1 MRIIFFINILL
12 YKQKTISNRMKKF
25 TSLILMLML
34 VFSGSI
40 SAQTFITSLD
50 QLNSNHAYYLKCAR
64 GYAYSAANHGQLVA
78 SAKDATPNG
87 DDYKF
92 VIYKDADNYY
102 LYNLGAGFFC
112 KKNGDNV
119 GFSVN
124 KLENV
129 TFEKGADATY
139 PWTIFINSEGNKK
152 RFNNNGKN
160 DLLVNYDK
168 EADAGNQWQIID
180 AGETEIT
187 ELPKIV
193 TDIATLSS
201 SKKYVLTTIRGAL
214 YGNGNGKEMS
224 VSGTNPFV
232 NDNYCFT
239 PCKDNDG
246 KYYLYNVG
254 GNSFVRKSDNT
265 AKLELGLEQAE
276 ITFGVATGNA
286 SYPHTISVDGKFI
299 NHSQTWVCTD
309 YQTQDN
315 GNCWMIIEVGTAD
328 ETAVG
333 NRFVE
338 AKTALLNHVKS
349 IANTC
354 LQSNADYTGNDA
366 LQSAINSNVYESTDS
381 YAQVLVKKDALKNAI
396 IAYNVDAPAKTL
408 SDLDGLPGTDY
419 NDKTDNNAYRY
430 KWNSETLSFP
440 TPVKKLR
447 FKVLETNKKGA
458 RNGHQ
463 FFSIGEFRV
472 LDASGKE
479 VSLSA
484 ENFVTNAQESTEGL
498 LKNICDKKTSTFFH
512 STWSADTYEDHFI
525 QIELPEE
532 MFQLKLSFDSRNGN
546 NVPTL
551 VVLSGV
557 TTANEQAELKAQI
570 DAAAETQ
577 KLYET
582 YKNGNLIGNG
592 LNQTTSFTTFA
603 PVYAK
608 ANEINTK
615 GETATSAEITSARL
629 ALLNA
634 CSTFAFSLN
643 KPANGTFI
651 RIHSSAASQAAM
663 PYLSSETSTANANR
677 AAYLVGKE
685 GENEAKTIF
694 FYNGN
699 KLLAYETG
707 YYLENISNF
716 AGYKGITN
724 GTSIQFS
731 EAENRAAGC
740 YNVKFNGNRFLYTK
754 VSDSNYF
761 TDAGGSAPNDGYNFQ
776 MEYVESLP
784 LSVGAAGYATLIA
797 PVALEIPTG
806 VEVYTAAFEDG
817 KAKLTS
823 ISDVIPANVGVVV
836 KAAQGTYNFK
846 ITTTENVAP
855 SALNGVPNTANV
867 ASESAAF
874 ILANGKHGVGFYKLS
889 SANRTIHGFRAF
901 YTAPAEAQAVSAF
914 LLEDNVTGIEE
925 IETSADKTPIY
936 DLSGRRVAK
945 AEKGVYIQNGRKIFV
960 K

>member
-1 MRIIFFINILL
+1 
-12 YKQKTISNRMKKF
+12 MKKF

-40 SAQTFITSLD
+40 SAQTLITSLD
-50 QLNSNHAYYLKCAR
+50 QLRNNHAYYLKCAR

-112 KKNGDNV
+112 KKNGNNV
-119 GFSVN
+119 GFSVD

-129 TFEKGADATY
+129 TFEKGANATY
-139 PWTIFINSEGNKK
+139 PWTIFINSGGNKK
-152 RFNNNGKN
+152 RFNHNNQGG
-160 DLLVNYDK
+160 LAVNY
-168 EADAGNQWQIID
+168 ETVDAGNQWQIID
-180 AGETEIT
+180 AGETNYEFRKT
-187 ELPKIV
+187 QIV
-193 TDIATLSS
+193 EDIATLSS
-201 SKKYVLTTIRGAL
+201 SKKYILTTIRGAL
-214 YGNGNGKEMS
+214 YGNENGMGV
-224 VSGTNPFV
+224 VSGDFV
-232 NDNYCFT
+232 SDDCFFT
-239 PCKDNDG
+239 PYWDFDG
-246 KYYLYNVG
+246 KCYLYNAS

-286 SYPHTISVDGKFI
+286 SYPHTISIDGKFI
-299 NHSQTWVCTD
+299 NHSQTWVCTN

-315 GNCWMIIEVGTAD
+315 GNRWMIIEVGTAD

-408 SDLDGLPGTDY
+408 SDLDGLPGTGY

-447 FKVLETNKKGA
+447 FKVLETNTKGA

-484 ENFVTNAQESTEGL
+484 ENFVTNAQESTEGP

-532 MFQLKLSFDSRNGN
+532 MSQLKLSFDSRNGN

-557 TTANEQAELKAQI
+557 TTANEQAELKALI
-570 DAAAETQ
+570 DEA
-577 KLYET
+577 LSSPIYVS
-582 YKNGNLIGNG
+582 YKNANLIGNG
-592 LNQTTSFTTFA
+592 LNQTTSFTAFA
-603 PVYAK
+603 KAGEVYAK
-608 ANEINTK
+608 
-615 GETATSAEITSARL
+615 GEAATSAEIASARF

-634 CSTFAFSLN
+634 RNAAVVLN

-651 RIHSSAASQAAM
+651 RIYSSAASQAAM
-663 PYLSSETSTANANR
+663 PYLSSETSTVNANR
-677 AAYLVGKE
+677 AAYLVGKD

-694 FYNGN
+694 FYNDN

-716 AGYKGITN
+716 AGYKGITT

-740 YNVKFNGNRFLYTK
+740 YNVKFNGNRFLYTQ
-754 VSDSNYF
+754 VSGSNYF

-797 PVALEIPTG
+797 PVALEIPAG

-846 ITTTENVAP
+846 ITTTENVAT

-889 SANRTIHGFRAF
+889 SANRTIHGFRAY

-925 IETSADKTPIY
+925 IETSADKAPIY

>member
-1 MRIIFFINILL
+1 
-12 YKQKTISNRMKKF
+12 MKKF

-40 SAQTFITSLD
+40 SAQTLITSLD
-50 QLNSNHAYYLKCAR
+50 QLSNHHAYYLKCAR

-78 SAKDATPNG
+78 SAKDAKPNG

-129 TFEKGADATY
+129 TFEQGADATY
-139 PWTIFINSEGNKK
+139 PWTIFINSGGNKK
-152 RFNNNGKN
+152 RFNHNNQGA
-160 DLLVNYDK
+160 LAVNY
-168 EADAGNQWQIID
+168 ETVDAGNQWQIID
-180 AGETEIT
+180 AGETNYEFRKT
-187 ELPKIV
+187 QIV
-193 TDIATLSS
+193 EDIATLSS
-201 SKKYVLTTIRGAL
+201 SKKYILTTIRGAL
-214 YGNGNGKEMS
+214 YGNENGMGV
-224 VSGTNPFV
+224 VSGDFV
-232 NDNYCFT
+232 SDDCFFT
-239 PCKDNDG
+239 PYWDFDG
-246 KYYLYNVG
+246 KCYLYNAS
-254 GNSFVRKSDNT
+254 GNSFVRKSGNT

-309 YQTQDN
+309 YQTQDD
-315 GNCWMIIEVGTAD
+315 GNRWMIIEVGAAD

-338 AKTALLNHVKS
+338 AKTALLSHVKS

-354 LQSNADYTGNDA
+354 LQSNVDYAGNA
-366 LQSAINSNVYESTDS
+366 TLQSAVTSNAYESTDS
-381 YAQVLVKKDALKNAI
+381 YAQVLVKKDALKNAV

-408 SDLDGLPGTDY
+408 SDLDGLPGAGY
-419 NDKTDNNAYRY
+419 NDETDNKAYRY

-447 FKVLETNKKGA
+447 FKVLETNTKKA
-458 RNGHQ
+458 QNGHQ

-472 LDASGKE
+472 LDDSGNE

-484 ENFVTNAQESTEGL
+484 ENFVTNAQESTEGP
-498 LKNICDKKTSTFFH
+498 LKNICDKKISTFFH
-512 STWSADTYEDHFI
+512 STWSANTYEDHFI

-532 MFQLKLSFDSRNGN
+532 MSQLKLSFDSRNGN

-557 TTANEQAELKAQI
+557 TTANEQAELKALI
-570 DAAAETQ
+570 DEA
-577 KLYET
+577 LSSPIYVS
-582 YKNGNLIGNG
+582 YKNANLIGNG
-592 LNQTTSFTTFA
+592 LNQTTSFTAFA
-603 PVYAK
+603 KAGEVYAK
-608 ANEINTK
+608 SEA
-615 GETATSAEITSARL
+615 ATSAEIASARF

-634 CSTFAFSLN
+634 RNAAVVLN

-663 PYLSSETSTANANR
+663 PYLSSETSTVNANR
-677 AAYLVGKE
+677 AAYLVGKD

-707 YYLENISNF
+707 YYLENISDF
-716 AGYKGITN
+716 AGYKDITT

-731 EAENRAAGC
+731 EAANSATGC
-740 YNVKFNGNRFLYTK
+740 YNVKFNGKRFLYTQ
-754 VSDSNYF
+754 VSGSNYY
-761 TDAGGSAPNDGYNFQ
+761 TDAGGSAPNDGFNFQ

-797 PVALEIPTG
+797 PVALEIPAG
-806 VEVYTAAFEDG
+806 VEVYTATFEGG

-836 KAAQGTYNFK
+836 KAAQGTYNFN
-846 ITTTENVAP
+846 ITTTENVAT

-889 SANRTIHGFRAF
+889 SANRTIHGFRAY

-914 LLEDNVTGIEE
+914 LLENNVTGIEE
-925 IETSADKTPIY
+925 IETSADKAPIY

>member
-1 MRIIFFINILL
+1 
-12 YKQKTISNRMKKF
+12 MKKF

-40 SAQTFITSLD
+40 SAQTLITSLD
-50 QLNSNHAYYLKCAR
+50 QLSNNHAYYLKCAR

-78 SAKDATPNG
+78 SAKDAKPNG

-119 GFSVN
+119 GFSVD

-129 TFEKGADATY
+129 TFEKGANATF
-139 PWTIFINSEGNKK
+139 PWTIFINSGGNKK
-152 RFNNNGKN
+152 RFNHNNNGGI
-160 DLLVNYDK
+160 LVNWEDV
-168 EADAGNQWQIID
+168 DAGNQWQIVD
-180 AGETEIT
+180 AGETGIT

-193 TDIATLSS
+193 TDIETLSS

-214 YGNGNGKEMS
+214 YGNGNGNGMS

-239 PCKDNDG
+239 PYKDNDG
-246 KYYLYNVG
+246 KCYLYNVG

-276 ITFGVATGNA
+276 ITFGVATGNDK
-286 SYPHTISVDGKFI
+286 YPHTISVDGKFF
-299 NHSQTWVCTD
+299 NHSSGWVNTN
-309 YQTQDN
+309 YQDQDD
-315 GNCWMIIEVGTAD
+315 GNRWMIIEVGAAD

-354 LQSNADYTGNDA
+354 LQSNVDYTGNA
-366 LQSAINSNVYESTDS
+366 TLQSAVTSNAYESTDS
-381 YAQVLVKKDALKNAI
+381 YAQVLVKKDALKNAV

-408 SDLDGLPGTDY
+408 SGLDGLPGTAY
-419 NDKTDNNAYRY
+419 NDETDKNAKRY

-447 FKVLETNKKGA
+447 FKVLETNTKGA
-458 RNGHQ
+458 SNGHQ
-463 FFSIGEFRV
+463 FFTFGEFRV
-472 LDASGKE
+472 LDASGHE

-484 ENFVTNAQESTEGL
+484 ENFVTNAQESKEGPL
-498 LKNICDKKTSTFFH
+498 ENICDKKTSTFFH
-512 STWSADTYEDHFI
+512 STWSADTDEDHFI

-532 MFQLKLSFDSRNGN
+532 MSQLKLSFDSRNGN

-551 VVLSGV
+551 VVLSNV
-557 TTANEQAELKAQI
+557 TTASEQAELKAQI

-582 YKNGNLIGNG
+582 YKNGNLIGSG

-603 PVYAK
+603 PAYAK

-634 CSTFAFSLN
+634 CNTFAFTLN
-643 KPANGTFI
+643 KPTNGTFI

-663 PYLSSETSTANANR
+663 PYLSSETSTVNANR
-677 AAYLVGKE
+677 AAYLVGKD

-731 EAENRAAGC
+731 EAANSAAGC
-740 YNVKFNGNRFLYTK
+740 YNVKFNGNRFLYTQ
-754 VSDSNYF
+754 VSGSNYY
-761 TDAGGSAPNDGYNFQ
+761 TDAGGSAPNDGFNFQ

-797 PVALEIPTG
+797 PVALEIPAD
-806 VEVYTAAFEDG
+806 VEVYTAAFEGG

-823 ISDVIPANVGVVV
+823 ISDVIPANIGVVV

-846 ITTTENVAP
+846 ITTTENVAT
-855 SALNGVPNTANV
+855 SALRGVPNTANV

-889 SANRTIHGFRAF
+889 SANRAIHGFRAF

-914 LLEDNVTGIEE
+914 LLEENVTGIEE
-925 IETSADKTPIY
+925 IETSADKAPIY

>member
-1 MRIIFFINILL
+1 
-12 YKQKTISNRMKKF
+12 MKKF

-50 QLNSNHAYYLKCAR
+50 QLNSNHAYYLRCAR
-64 GYAYSAANHGQLVA
+64 GYAYSADNHGQLKA
-78 SAKDATPNG
+78 SDKDAKPNG

-112 KKNGDNV
+112 KKNDKYV

-129 TFEKGADATY
+129 TFAMGADATY
-139 PWTIFINSEGNKK
+139 PWTIFINSGGEQK
-152 RFNNNGKN
+152 RFNHNGQG
-160 DLLVNYDK
+160 DILVNYEKVD
-168 EADAGNQWQIID
+168 EGNQWQIID
-180 AGETEIT
+180 AGETGIT

-201 SKKYVLTTIRGAL
+201 SKKYILTTIRGAL
-214 YGNGNGKEMS
+214 YGNGNGNGMS
-224 VSGTNPFV
+224 VSRTTNPFV

-239 PCKDNDG
+239 PYKDNDG
-246 KYYLYNVG
+246 KCYLYNVG

-265 AKLELGLEQAE
+265 AKLELRLKKAE
-276 ITFGVATGNA
+276 ITFGAATGNA
-286 SYPHTISVDGKFI
+286 SYPHTISVDGNFI
-299 NHSQTWVCTD
+299 NHSHTWVSTN
-309 YQTQDN
+309 YQTQDD
-315 GNCWMIIEVGTAD
+315 GNCWMIVEVGAAD
-328 ETAVG
+328 ETAVSKCYD
-333 NRFVE
+333 E
-338 AKTALLNHVKS
+338 ALLNDIRD

-354 LQSNADYTGNDA
+354 LQNNADYEGNA
-366 LQSAINSNVYESTDS
+366 NLQSAIDLNVYESTDDH
-381 YAQVLVKKDALKNAI
+381 AQRFAKMDALKEAI
-396 IAYNVDAPAKTL
+396 IAYNVKAPVKYL
-408 SDLDGLPGTDY
+408 SGFEGLPGTGY
-419 NDKTDNNAYRY
+419 NDETDNNVNRY
-430 KWNSETLSFP
+430 QWNSETLSFP

-447 FKVLETNKKGA
+447 FKVLETNTKAGN
-458 RNGHQ
+458 NGHQ

-479 VSLSA
+479 VLLNA
-484 ENFVTNAQESTEGL
+484 ENFVTNAQESREGL
-498 LKNICDKKTSTFFH
+498 LENICDKKTSTFFH

-532 MFQLKLSFDSRNGN
+532 MSQLKLSFDSRNDR

-557 TTANEQAELKAQI
+557 TTANEQAELKALI
-570 DAAAETQ
+570 DEA
-577 KLYET
+577 LSSSIYVN
-582 YKNGNLIGNG
+582 YKNANLIGSG
-592 LNQTTSFTTFA
+592 LNQTTSFTAFTKA
-603 PVYAK
+603 GEVYAK
-608 ANEINTK
+608 
-615 GETATSAEITSARL
+615 GEAATSAEIASARF

-634 CSTFAFSLN
+634 RNAAVVLN

-651 RIHSSAASQAAM
+651 RIYSSAASQAVM
-663 PYLSSETSTANANR
+663 PYLSSEASTVDANR

-731 EAENRAAGC
+731 EAANSAAGC
-740 YNVKFNGNRFLYTK
+740 YNVKFNDNRFLYTK
-754 VSDSNYF
+754 ASGSNYY
-761 TDAGGSAPNDGYNFQ
+761 TDAGGSAPNDGFNFQ
-776 MEYVESLP
+776 MEYVKSLP

-797 PVALEIPTG
+797 PVALEIPAG

-836 KAAQGTYNFK
+836 KAAQGTYNFN
-846 ITTTENVAP
+846 ITTTENVVT
-855 SALNGVPNTANV
+855 SALSGMPNTANV

-874 ILANGKHGVGFYKLS
+874 ILANGKHGIGFYKLS

-925 IETSADKTPIY
+925 IETSADKAPIY

>member
-1 MRIIFFINILL
+1 
-12 YKQKTISNRMKKF
+12 MKKF

-40 SAQTFITSLD
+40 SAQTLITSLD
-50 QLNSNHAYYLKCAR
+50 QLSNHHAYYLRCAR

-78 SAKDATPNG
+78 SDKNETPNG

-112 KKNGDNV
+112 KKNGNNV
-119 GFSVN
+119 GFSVD

-129 TFEKGADATY
+129 TFEKGANATY
-139 PWTIFINSEGNKK
+139 PWTIFINSGGNKN
-152 RFNNNGKN
+152 RFNHNNQRGLAV
-160 DLLVNYDK
+160 DWEEVD
-168 EADAGNQWQIID
+168 EGNQWQIID

-201 SKKYVLTTIRGAL
+201 SKKYILTTIRGAL
-214 YGNGNGKEMS
+214 YGNGNGNGMS

-239 PCKDNDG
+239 PYKDNDG
-246 KYYLYNVG
+246 KCYLYNVG
-254 GNSFVRKSDNT
+254 GNSFVSKSNNT
-265 AKLELGLEQAE
+265 AKLELRLKKAE
-276 ITFGVATGNA
+276 ITFGAATGSAN
-286 SYPHTISVDGKFI
+286 YPHTISVDGKFI
-299 NHSQTWVCTD
+299 NHSSGWVNTN
-309 YQTQDN
+309 YQTQDD
-315 GNCWMIIEVGTAD
+315 GNRWMIVEVGNAD

-338 AKTALLNHVKS
+338 AKTALLNRAKS

-354 LQSNADYTGNDA
+354 MQNNADYEGNAA
-366 LQSAINSNVYESTDS
+366 LQSAVTSIVYESTDC
-381 YAQVLVKKDALKNAI
+381 YAQVLAKIENLKKAVV
-396 IAYNVDAPAKTL
+396 AYNVKAPVKYL
-408 SDLDGLPGTDY
+408 SDLDGLPGTGY
-419 NDKTDNNAYRY
+419 NDETDVDKNGNKAYRY

-447 FKVLETNKKGA
+447 FKVLETNTKGA
-458 RNGHQ
+458 SNGHQ

-472 LDASGKE
+472 LDASGNE

-484 ENFVTNAQESTEGL
+484 ENFVTNAQESTEGAL
-498 LKNICDKKTSTFFH
+498 SNICDKKTSTFFH
-512 STWSADTYEDHFI
+512 STWSANTYEDHFI

-532 MFQLKLSFDSRNGN
+532 MSQLKLSFDSRNGN

-551 VVLSGV
+551 VVLSNV

-582 YKNGNLIGNG
+582 YKNGNLIGDG

-603 PVYAK
+603 PAYAK

-663 PYLSSETSTANANR
+663 PYLSSETSTAKPNR
-677 AAYLVGKE
+677 AAYLVGKD

-694 FYNGN
+694 FYNDN

-716 AGYKGITN
+716 AGYKGITT

-740 YNVKFNGNRFLYTK
+740 YNVKFNGNRFLYTQ
-754 VSDSNYF
+754 VSGSNYF

-797 PVALEIPTG
+797 PVALEIPAG

-836 KAAQGTYNFK
+836 KAAQGTYNFN
-846 ITTTENVAP
+846 ITTTENVAT
-855 SALNGVPNTANV
+855 SALSGVPNTENV

-925 IETSADKTPIY
+925 IETSADKAPIY

>member
-1 MRIIFFINILL
+1 
-12 YKQKTISNRMKKF
+12 MKKF

-40 SAQTFITSLD
+40 SAQTLITSLD
-50 QLNSNHAYYLKCAR
+50 QLSNHHAYYLKCAR

-78 SAKDATPNG
+78 SAKDAKPNG

-129 TFEKGADATY
+129 TFEQGADATY
-139 PWTIFINSEGNKK
+139 PWTIFINSGGNKK
-152 RFNNNGKN
+152 RFNHNNQGG
-160 DLLVNYDK
+160 LAVNY
-168 EADAGNQWQIID
+168 ETVDAGNQWQIID
-180 AGETEIT
+180 AGETNYEFRKT
-187 ELPKIV
+187 QIV
-193 TDIATLSS
+193 EDIATLSS
-201 SKKYVLTTIRGAL
+201 SKKYILTTIRGAL
-214 YGNGNGKEMS
+214 YGNENGMGV
-224 VSGTNPFV
+224 VSGDFV
-232 NDNYCFT
+232 SDDCFFT
-239 PCKDNDG
+239 PYWDFDG
-246 KYYLYNVG
+246 KCYLYNAS

-286 SYPHTISVDGKFI
+286 SYPHTISIDGKFI
-299 NHSQTWVCTD
+299 NHSQTWVCTN

-315 GNCWMIIEVGTAD
+315 GNRWMIIEVGTAD

-408 SDLDGLPGTDY
+408 SDLDGLPGTGY

-447 FKVLETNKKGA
+447 FKVLETNTKGA

-484 ENFVTNAQESTEGL
+484 ENFVTNAQESTEGP

-532 MFQLKLSFDSRNGN
+532 MSQLKLSFDSRNGN

-557 TTANEQAELKAQI
+557 TTANEQAELKALI
-570 DAAAETQ
+570 DEA
-577 KLYET
+577 LSSPIYVS
-582 YKNGNLIGNG
+582 YKNANLIGNG
-592 LNQTTSFTTFA
+592 LNQTTSFTAFA
-603 PVYAK
+603 KAGEVYAK
-608 ANEINTK
+608 
-615 GETATSAEITSARL
+615 GEAATSAEIASARF

-634 CSTFAFSLN
+634 RNAAVVLN

-651 RIHSSAASQAAM
+651 RIYSSAASQAAM
-663 PYLSSETSTANANR
+663 PYLSSETSTVNANR
-677 AAYLVGKE
+677 AAYLVGKD

-694 FYNGN
+694 FYNDN

-716 AGYKGITN
+716 AGYKGITT

-740 YNVKFNGNRFLYTK
+740 YNVKFNGNRFLYTQ
-754 VSDSNYF
+754 VSGSNYF

-797 PVALEIPTG
+797 PVALEIPAG

-846 ITTTENVAP
+846 ITTTENVAT

-925 IETSADKTPIY
+925 IETSADKAPIY

>member
-1 MRIIFFINILL
+1 
-12 YKQKTISNRMKKF
+12 MKKF

-40 SAQTFITSLD
+40 SAQTLITSLD
-50 QLNSNHAYYLKCAR
+50 QLSNHHAYYLKCAR

-78 SAKDATPNG
+78 SGKNETPNG

-112 KKNGDNV
+112 KKNGNNV
-119 GFSVN
+119 GFSVD

-129 TFEKGADATY
+129 TFEKGANATY
-139 PWTIFINSEGNKK
+139 PWTIFINSGGNKN
-152 RFNNNGKN
+152 RFNHNNQRGLAV
-160 DLLVNYDK
+160 DWEEVD
-168 EADAGNQWQIID
+168 EGNQWQIID

-201 SKKYVLTTIRGAL
+201 SKKYILTTIRGAL
-214 YGNGNGKEMS
+214 YGNGNGNEMK

-239 PCKDNDG
+239 PYKDNDG

-254 GNSFVRKSDNT
+254 GNSFLRKSDNT

-276 ITFGVATGNA
+276 ITFGAATGKVDDIAN
-286 SYPHTISVDGKFI
+286 YPHTISVDGKFI
-299 NHSQTWVCTD
+299 NHSSGWVNTN
-309 YQTQDN
+309 YQTQDA
-315 GNCWMIIEVGTAD
+315 GNRWMIVEVGNAD

-338 AKTALLNHVKS
+338 AKTALLNRAKS

-354 LQSNADYTGNDA
+354 MQNNADYEGNAA
-366 LQSAINSNVYESTDS
+366 LQSAVTSIVYESTDC
-381 YAQVLVKKDALKNAI
+381 YAQVLAKIENLKKAVV
-396 IAYNVDAPAKTL
+396 AYNVKAPVKYL
-408 SDLDGLPGTDY
+408 SDLDGLPGTGY
-419 NDKTDNNAYRY
+419 NDETDVDKNGNKAYRY

-447 FKVLETNKKGA
+447 FKVLETNTKGA
-458 RNGHQ
+458 SNGHQ

-472 LDASGKE
+472 LDASGNE

-484 ENFVTNAQESTEGL
+484 ENFVTNAQESTEGAL
-498 LKNICDKKTSTFFH
+498 SNICDKKTSTFFH
-512 STWSADTYEDHFI
+512 STWSAKTYEDHFI

-532 MFQLKLSFDSRNGN
+532 MSQLKLSFDSRNGN

-551 VVLSGV
+551 VVLSNV

-582 YKNGNLIGNG
+582 YKNGNLIGDG

-603 PVYAK
+603 PAYAK

-663 PYLSSETSTANANR
+663 PYLSSETSTAKPNR
-677 AAYLVGKE
+677 AAYLVGKD

-694 FYNGN
+694 FYNDN

-716 AGYKGITN
+716 AGYKGITT

-740 YNVKFNGNRFLYTK
+740 YNVKFNGNRFLYTQ
-754 VSDSNYF
+754 VSGSNYF

-797 PVALEIPTG
+797 PVALEIPAG

-836 KAAQGTYNFK
+836 KAAQGTYNFN
-846 ITTTENVAP
+846 ITTTENVAT
-855 SALNGVPNTANV
+855 SALSGVPNTENV

-925 IETSADKTPIY
+925 IETSADKAPIY

>member
-1 MRIIFFINILL
+1 
-12 YKQKTISNRMKKF
+12 MKKF

-40 SAQTFITSLD
+40 SAQTLITSLD
-50 QLNSNHAYYLKCAR
+50 QLSNHHAYYLKCAR

-78 SAKDATPNG
+78 SAKDAKPNG

-112 KKNGDNV
+112 KKNDKYV
-119 GFSVN
+119 GFSID
-124 KLENV
+124 KHENV

-139 PWTIFINSEGNKK
+139 PWTIFINSGGNKN
-152 RFNNNGKN
+152 RFNHNGQRG
-160 DLLVNYDK
+160 LLVNCETVD
-168 EADAGNQWQIID
+168 EGNQWQIID
-180 AGETEIT
+180 AGETGIT

-201 SKKYVLTTIRGAL
+201 SKKYVLTTIRGFL
-214 YGNGNGKEMS
+214 YGKGNGKEMS

-309 YQTQDN
+309 YQTQND
-315 GNCWMIIEVGTAD
+315 GNRWMIIEVGAAD

-354 LQSNADYTGNDA
+354 LQSNAGYTGNDA

-408 SDLDGLPGTDY
+408 SDLDGLPGTGY

-447 FKVLETNKKGA
+447 FKVLETNTKGA
-458 RNGHQ
+458 SNGHQ
-463 FFSIGEFRV
+463 FFTFGEFRV
-472 LDASGKE
+472 LDASGHE

-484 ENFVTNAQESTEGL
+484 ENFVTNAQESSEGPL
-498 LKNICDKKTSTFFH
+498 ENICDKKTSTFFH
-512 STWSADTYEDHFI
+512 STWSAKTYEDHFI

-532 MFQLKLSFDSRNGN
+532 MSQLKLSFDSRNGN

-557 TTANEQAELKAQI
+557 TTASEQAELKALI
-570 DAAAETQ
+570 DEA
-577 KLYET
+577 LSSPIYVS
-582 YKNGNLIGNG
+582 YKNANLIGSG
-592 LNQTTSFTTFA
+592 LNQTTSFTAFA
-603 PVYAK
+603 KAGEVYAK
-608 ANEINTK
+608 
-615 GETATSAEITSARL
+615 GEAATSAEIASARF

-634 CSTFAFSLN
+634 RNAAVVLN

-663 PYLSSETSTANANR
+663 PYLSSEASTVKPNR
-677 AAYLVGKE
+677 AAYLVGKD

-694 FYNGN
+694 FYNDN

-716 AGYKGITN
+716 AGYKGITI

-731 EAENRAAGC
+731 EAANSAAGC
-740 YNVKFNGNRFLYTK
+740 YNVKFNGNRFLYTQ
-754 VSDSNYF
+754 VSGSNYY
-761 TDAGGSAPNDGYNFQ
+761 TDAANSAPNDGYNFQ

-797 PVALEIPTG
+797 PVALEIPAG

-836 KAAQGTYNFK
+836 KAAQGTYNFN
-846 ITTTENVAP
+846 ITTTENVAT
-855 SALNGVPNTANV
+855 SALSGVPNTENV

-925 IETSADKTPIY
+925 IETSADKAPIY

>member
-1 MRIIFFINILL
+1 
-12 YKQKTISNRMKKF
+12 MKKF

-40 SAQTFITSLD
+40 SAQTLITSLD
-50 QLNSNHAYYLKCAR
+50 QLSNHHAYYLKCAR

-78 SAKDATPNG
+78 SDKNETPNG

-119 GFSVN
+119 GFSVD

-129 TFEKGADATY
+129 TFEKGANEIY
-139 PWTIFINSEGNKK
+139 PWTIFINSGVNKN
-152 RFNNNGKN
+152 RFNHN
-160 DLLVNYDK
+160 DQGGLAVNYEK
-168 EADAGNQWQIID
+168 VDAGNQWQIID
-180 AGETEIT
+180 AGETGIT

-214 YGNGNGKEMS
+214 YGNGNGNGMS

-239 PCKDNDG
+239 PYKDNDG
-246 KYYLYNVG
+246 KCYLYNVG

-276 ITFGVATGNA
+276 ITFGVATGSAN
-286 SYPHTISVDGKFI
+286 YPHTISVDGKFI
-299 NHSQTWVCTD
+299 NYSSGRVNTN
-309 YQTQDN
+309 YQTQDD
-315 GNCWMIIEVGTAD
+315 GNRWMIVEVGAAD
-328 ETAVG
+328 ETAVSKCYDE
-333 NRFVE
+333 V
-338 AKTALLNHVKS
+338 LLNDIRD

-354 LQSNADYTGNDA
+354 LQNNADYEGNA
-366 LQSAINSNVYESTDS
+366 NLQSAIDLNVYESTDDH
-381 YAQVLVKKDALKNAI
+381 AQRLAKMDALKEAI
-396 IAYNVDAPAKTL
+396 IAYNVKAPVKYL
-408 SDLDGLPGTDY
+408 SSFEGLPGTGY
-419 NDKTDNNAYRY
+419 NDKTDNNVYRY

-447 FKVLETNKKGA
+447 FKVLETNTKGA
-458 RNGHQ
+458 SNGHQ
-463 FFSIGEFRV
+463 FFTFGEFRV
-472 LDASGKE
+472 LDASGHE

-484 ENFVTNAQESTEGL
+484 ENFVTNAQESKEGSL
-498 LKNICDKKTSTFFH
+498 ENICDKKTSTFFH
-512 STWSADTYEDHFI
+512 STWSANTYEDHFI

-532 MFQLKLSFDSRNGN
+532 MSQLKLSFDSRNGN

-557 TTANEQAELKAQI
+557 TTASEQAELKALI
-570 DAAAETQ
+570 DEA
-577 KLYET
+577 LSSPIYVS
-582 YKNGNLIGNG
+582 YKNANLIGSG
-592 LNQTTSFTTFA
+592 LNQTTSFTAFSKA
-603 PVYAK
+603 GEVYAK
-608 ANEINTK
+608 
-615 GETATSAEITSARL
+615 GEAATSAEIASARF

-634 CSTFAFSLN
+634 RNAAVVLN

-663 PYLSSETSTANANR
+663 PYLSSETSTAKPNR
-677 AAYLVGKE
+677 AAYLVGKD

-694 FYNGN
+694 FYNDN

-707 YYLENISNF
+707 YYLENISDF
-716 AGYKGITN
+716 AGYKGITT

-740 YNVKFNGNRFLYTK
+740 YNVKFNGNNGNRFLYTQ
-754 VSDSNYF
+754 VSGSNYF
-761 TDAGGSAPNDGYNFQ
+761 TDAGRSAPNDGYNGYNFQ

-797 PVALEIPTG
+797 PVALEIPAG

-836 KAAQGTYNFK
+836 KAAQGTYNFN
-846 ITTTENVAP
+846 ITTTENVAT
-855 SALNGVPNTANV
+855 SALSGVPNTKNV

-925 IETSADKTPIY
+925 IETSADKAPIY

>member
-1 MRIIFFINILL
+1 
-12 YKQKTISNRMKKF
+12 MKKF

-40 SAQTFITSLD
+40 SAQTLITSLD
-50 QLNSNHAYYLKCAR
+50 QLSNHHAYYLKCAR

-78 SAKDATPNG
+78 SAKDAKPNG

-129 TFEKGADATY
+129 TFEQGADATY
-139 PWTIFINSEGNKK
+139 PWTIFINSGGNKK
-152 RFNNNGKN
+152 RFNHNNQGG
-160 DLLVNYDK
+160 LAVNY
-168 EADAGNQWQIID
+168 ETVDAGNQWQIID
-180 AGETEIT
+180 AGETNYEFRKT
-187 ELPKIV
+187 QIV
-193 TDIATLSS
+193 EDIATLSS
-201 SKKYVLTTIRGAL
+201 SKKYILTTIRGAL
-214 YGNGNGKEMS
+214 YGNENGMGVVRGDF
-224 VSGTNPFV
+224 VSDDCF
-232 NDNYCFT
+232 FT
-239 PCKDNDG
+239 PYWDFDG
-246 KYYLYNVG
+246 KCYLYNAS

-276 ITFGVATGNA
+276 ITFGATGNA
-286 SYPHTISVDGKFI
+286 NYPHTISVDGKFI

-309 YQTQDN
+309 YQTQDD
-315 GNCWMIIEVGTAD
+315 GNRWMIVEVGTAD

-354 LQSNADYTGNDA
+354 LQSNVDYTGNA
-366 LQSAINSNVYESTDS
+366 TLQSAVTSNAYESTDS
-381 YAQVLVKKDALKNAI
+381 YAQVLVKKDALKNAV

-408 SDLDGLPGTDY
+408 SDLDGLPGAGY

-447 FKVLETNKKGA
+447 FKVLETNTKKA

-472 LDASGKE
+472 LDASGHE
-479 VSLSA
+479 VSLGA
-484 ENFVTNAQESTEGL
+484 ENFVTNAQESTEGS

-532 MFQLKLSFDSRNGN
+532 ISQLKLSFDSRNGN

-557 TTANEQAELKAQI
+557 TTANEQAELKALI
-570 DAAAETQ
+570 DEA
-577 KLYET
+577 LSSSIYVS
-582 YKNGNLIGNG
+582 YKNANLIGSG
-592 LNQTTSFTTFA
+592 LNQTTSFTAFA
-603 PVYAK
+603 KAGEVYAK
-608 ANEINTK
+608 
-615 GETATSAEITSARL
+615 GEAATSAEIASARF

-634 CSTFAFSLN
+634 RNAAVVLN
-643 KPANGTFI
+643 KPTNGTFI
-651 RIHSSAASQAAM
+651 RIYSSAASQAAM
-663 PYLSSETSTANANR
+663 PYLSSETSTVNANR

-694 FYNGN
+694 FYNDN

-707 YYLENISNF
+707 YYLENNDNF

-731 EAENRAAGC
+731 EASNRAAGC
-740 YNVKFNGNRFLYTK
+740 YNVKFNGNRFLHTN
-754 VSDSNYF
+754 VSGSNYY
-761 TDAGGSAPNDGYNFQ
+761 TDAGGSAPKDGFNFQ

-797 PVALEIPTG
+797 PVALEIPAG

-846 ITTTENVAP
+846 ITTTENVAT
-855 SALNGVPNTANV
+855 SALSGVPNTANV

-889 SANRTIHGFRAF
+889 SANRAIHGFRAF

-925 IETSADKTPIY
+925 IETSADKAPIY

>member
-1 MRIIFFINILL
+1 M
-12 YKQKTISNRMKKF
+12 
-25 TSLILMLML
+25 
-34 VFSGSI
+34 
-40 SAQTFITSLD
+40 
-50 QLNSNHAYYLKCAR
+50 
-64 GYAYSAANHGQLVA
+64 A

-112 KKNGDNV
+112 KKNGNNV
-119 GFSVN
+119 GFSVD

-129 TFEKGADATY
+129 TFEKGANATY
-139 PWTIFINSEGNKK
+139 PWTIFINSGGNKN
-152 RFNNNGKN
+152 RFNHNNQRGLAV
-160 DLLVNYDK
+160 DWEEVD
-168 EADAGNQWQIID
+168 EGNQWQIID

-201 SKKYVLTTIRGAL
+201 SKKYILTTIRGAL
-214 YGNGNGKEMS
+214 YGNGNGNGMS

-239 PCKDNDG
+239 PYKDNDG
-246 KYYLYNVG
+246 KCYLYNVG
-254 GNSFVRKSDNT
+254 GNSFVSKSNNT
-265 AKLELGLEQAE
+265 AKLELRLKKAE
-276 ITFGVATGNA
+276 ITFGAATGSAN
-286 SYPHTISVDGKFI
+286 YPHTISVDGKFI
-299 NHSQTWVCTD
+299 NHSSGWVNTN
-309 YQTQDN
+309 YQTQDD
-315 GNCWMIIEVGTAD
+315 GNRWMIVEVGAAD
-328 ETAVG
+328 ETAVSKCYDE
-333 NRFVE
+333 V
-338 AKTALLNHVKS
+338 LLNDIRD

-354 LQSNADYTGNDA
+354 LQNNADYEGNA
-366 LQSAINSNVYESTDS
+366 NLQSAIDLNVYESTDDH
-381 YAQVLVKKDALKNAI
+381 AQRLAKMDALKEAI
-396 IAYNVDAPAKTL
+396 IAYNVKAPVKYL
-408 SDLDGLPGTDY
+408 SSFEGLPGTGY
-419 NDKTDNNAYRY
+419 NDETDNNAYRY

-447 FKVLETNKKGA
+447 FKVLETNTKAGN
-458 RNGHQ
+458 NGHQ

-472 LDASGKE
+472 LDASGHE
-479 VSLSA
+479 VSLGA
-484 ENFVTNAQESTEGL
+484 ENFVTNAQESREGML
-498 LKNICDKKTSTFFH
+498 ENICDKKTSTFFH

-532 MFQLKLSFDSRNGN
+532 MSQLKLSFDSRNGN

-577 KLYET
+577 TLYAT
-582 YKNGNLIGNG
+582 YKNGNLIGND
-592 LNQTTSFTTFA
+592 LNQTTSFTDFA
-603 PVYAK
+603 PAYAK
-608 ANEINTK
+608 ADEVYAK
-615 GETATSAEITSARL
+615 GETATSAEITSARS

-663 PYLSSETSTANANR
+663 PYLSSETSMVKDNR
-677 AAYLVGKE
+677 AAYLVGKD

-716 AGYKGITN
+716 AGYKDITT

-731 EAENRAAGC
+731 EASNRAAGC
-740 YNVKFNGNRFLYTK
+740 YNVKFNGNRFLYTQ
-754 VSDSNYF
+754 VSGSNYF
-761 TDAGGSAPNDGYNFQ
+761 TDAGSSAPADGYNFQ

-797 PVALEIPTG
+797 PVALEIPAG

-823 ISDVIPANVGVVV
+823 ISAVIPANVGVVV
-836 KAAQGTYNFK
+836 KAARGTYKFN
-846 ITTTENVAP
+846 ITTTGSVAT
-855 SALNGVPNTANV
+855 SALSGVPNTANV
-867 ASESAAF
+867 ANESAAF

-925 IETSADKTPIY
+925 IETSADKAPIY

>member
-1 MRIIFFINILL
+1 M
-12 YKQKTISNRMKKF
+12 
-25 TSLILMLML
+25 
-34 VFSGSI
+34 
-40 SAQTFITSLD
+40 
-50 QLNSNHAYYLKCAR
+50 
-64 GYAYSAANHGQLVA
+64 
-78 SAKDATPNG
+78 
-87 DDYKF
+87 
-92 VIYKDADNYY
+92 
-102 LYNLGAGFFC
+102 
-112 KKNGDNV
+112 
-119 GFSVN
+119 
-124 KLENV
+124 
-129 TFEKGADATY
+129 
-139 PWTIFINSEGNKK
+139 
-152 RFNNNGKN
+152 
-160 DLLVNYDK
+160 
-168 EADAGNQWQIID
+168 
-180 AGETEIT
+180 
-187 ELPKIV
+187 
-193 TDIATLSS
+193 
-201 SKKYVLTTIRGAL
+201 TTIRGAL
-214 YGNGNGKEMS
+214 YGNENGMGV
-224 VSGTNPFV
+224 VSGDFV
-232 NDNYCFT
+232 SDDCFFT
-239 PCKDNDG
+239 PYWDFDG
-246 KYYLYNVG
+246 KCYLYNAS

-286 SYPHTISVDGKFI
+286 SYPHTISIDGKFI
-299 NHSQTWVCTD
+299 NHSQTWVCTN

-315 GNCWMIIEVGTAD
+315 GNRWMIIEVGTAD

-408 SDLDGLPGTDY
+408 SDLDGLPGTGY

-447 FKVLETNKKGA
+447 FKVLETNTKGA

-484 ENFVTNAQESTEGL
+484 ENFVTNAQESTEGP

-532 MFQLKLSFDSRNGN
+532 MSQLKLSFDSRNGN

-557 TTANEQAELKAQI
+557 TTANEQAELKALI
-570 DAAAETQ
+570 DEA
-577 KLYET
+577 LSSPIYVS
-582 YKNGNLIGNG
+582 YKNANLIGNG
-592 LNQTTSFTTFA
+592 LNQTTSFTAFA
-603 PVYAK
+603 KAGEVYAK
-608 ANEINTK
+608 
-615 GETATSAEITSARL
+615 GEAATSAEIASARF

-634 CSTFAFSLN
+634 RNAAVVLN

-651 RIHSSAASQAAM
+651 RIYSSAASQAAM
-663 PYLSSETSTANANR
+663 PYLSSETSTAKPNR
-677 AAYLVGKE
+677 AAYLVGKD

-694 FYNGN
+694 FYNDN

-716 AGYKGITN
+716 AGYKGITT

-740 YNVKFNGNRFLYTK
+740 YNVKFNGNRFLYTQ
-754 VSDSNYF
+754 VSGSNYF

-797 PVALEIPTG
+797 PVALEIPAG

-846 ITTTENVAP
+846 ITTTENVAT

-889 SANRTIHGFRAF
+889 SANRTIHGFRAY

-925 IETSADKTPIY
+925 IETSADKAPIY

-945 AEKGVYIQNGRKIFV
+945 AERVFTSRTDVRFS
-960 K
+960 

>member
-1 MRIIFFINILL
+1 
-12 YKQKTISNRMKKF
+12 MKKF

-40 SAQTFITSLD
+40 SAQTLITALD
-50 QLNSNHAYYLKCAR
+50 QLSNHHAYYLKCAR
-64 GYAYSAANHGQLVA
+64 GYAYSAPNHGQLVA

-112 KKNGDNV
+112 KKNDKYV
-119 GFSVN
+119 DFSVD

-139 PWTIFINSEGNKK
+139 PWTIFINSGGNKN
-152 RFNNNGKN
+152 RFNHNNQN
-160 DLLVNYDK
+160 DLLVNYEKVD
-168 EADAGNQWQIID
+168 EGNQWQIID
-180 AGETEIT
+180 AGETGIT
-187 ELPKIV
+187 DLPKIV

-201 SKKYVLTTIRGAL
+201 SKKYVLTTIRGFL
-214 YGNGNGKEMS
+214 YGKGNGKEMS

-239 PCKDNDG
+239 PYKDNDG
-246 KYYLYNVG
+246 KCYLYNVG
-254 GNSFVRKSDNT
+254 GNSFLRKSGNT

-286 SYPHTISVDGKFI
+286 NYPHTISVDGKFI

-315 GNCWMIIEVGTAD
+315 GNRWMIIEVGTAD
-328 ETAVG
+328 ETAVSKCYDE
-333 NRFVE
+333 V
-338 AKTALLNHVKS
+338 LLNGIRD

-354 LQSNADYTGNDA
+354 LQNNADYEGNA
-366 LQSAINSNVYESTDS
+366 NLQSAIDLNVYESTDDH
-381 YAQVLVKKDALKNAI
+381 AQRLAKMDALKEAI
-396 IAYNVDAPAKTL
+396 IAYNVKAPVKYL
-408 SDLDGLPGTDY
+408 SGFEGLPGTGY
-419 NDKTDNNAYRY
+419 NDETDKNAKRY

-447 FKVLETNKKGA
+447 FKVLETNTKKA
-458 RNGHQ
+458 CNGHQ

-472 LDASGKE
+472 LDASGHE

-484 ENFVTNAQESTEGL
+484 ENFVTNAQESTEGPL
-498 LKNICDKKTSTFFH
+498 ENICDKKTSTFFH

-532 MFQLKLSFDSRNGN
+532 MSQLKLSFDSRDGN

-557 TTANEQAELKAQI
+557 TTASEQAELKALI
-570 DAAAETQ
+570 DEA
-577 KLYET
+577 LSSPIYVS
-582 YKNGNLIGNG
+582 YKNANLIGSG
-592 LNQTTSFTTFA
+592 LNQTTSFTAFA
-603 PVYAK
+603 KAGEVYAK
-608 ANEINTK
+608 
-615 GETATSAEITSARL
+615 GEAATSAEIASARF

-634 CSTFAFSLN
+634 RNAAVVLN
-643 KPANGTFI
+643 KPANGKFI
-651 RIHSSAASQAAM
+651 RIYSSAASQAAM
-663 PYLSSETSTANANR
+663 PYLSSETSTVDANR
-677 AAYLVGKE
+677 AAYLVGKD

-694 FYNGN
+694 FYIGN

-707 YYLENISNF
+707 YYLENNDNF
-716 AGYKGITN
+716 AGYKGITA
-724 GTSIQFS
+724 GTNIEFS

-740 YNVKFNGNRFLYTK
+740 YNVKFNGNRFLNTK
-754 VSDSNYF
+754 ASGSNYY
-761 TDAGGSAPNDGYNFQ
+761 TDAENSAPNDDFNFQ

-797 PVALEIPTG
+797 PVALEIPAG

-817 KAKLTS
+817 RAKLTS

-836 KAAQGTYNFK
+836 KAAQGTYNFN
-846 ITTTENVAP
+846 ITTTENVAT
-855 SALNGVPNTANV
+855 SALSGVPNTENV

-914 LLEDNVTGIEE
+914 LLENNVTGIEE
-925 IETSADKTPIY
+925 IETSADKAPIY

>member
-1 MRIIFFINILL
+1 
-12 YKQKTISNRMKKF
+12 MKKF

-40 SAQTFITSLD
+40 SAQTLITSLD
-50 QLNSNHAYYLKCAR
+50 QLSNHHAYYLRCAR

-78 SAKDATPNG
+78 SDKNETPNG

-112 KKNGDNV
+112 KKNGDKV

-129 TFEKGADATY
+129 TFEQGADATY
-139 PWTIFINSEGNKK
+139 PWTIFINSGGNKK
-152 RFNNNGKN
+152 RFNHNNQGG
-160 DLLVNYDK
+160 LAVNY
-168 EADAGNQWQIID
+168 ETVDAGNQWQIID
-180 AGETEIT
+180 AGETNYEFRKT
-187 ELPKIV
+187 QIV
-193 TDIATLSS
+193 EDIATLSS
-201 SKKYVLTTIRGAL
+201 SKKYILTTIRGAL
-214 YGNGNGKEMS
+214 YGNENGMGVVRGDF
-224 VSGTNPFV
+224 VSDDCF
-232 NDNYCFT
+232 FT
-239 PCKDNDG
+239 PYWDFDG
-246 KYYLYNVG
+246 KCYLYNAS

-276 ITFGVATGNA
+276 ITFGATGNA
-286 SYPHTISVDGKFI
+286 NYPHTISVDGKFI

-309 YQTQDN
+309 YQTQDD
-315 GNCWMIIEVGTAD
+315 GNRWMIVEVGTAD

-354 LQSNADYTGNDA
+354 LQSNVDYTGNDA
-366 LQSAINSNVYESTDS
+366 LQSAINSNVYENTDS
-381 YAQVLVKKDALKNAI
+381 YAQVLVKKDALKNAV

-408 SDLDGLPGTDY
+408 SDFDGLPGTGY

-447 FKVLETNKKGA
+447 FKVLETNTKGA
-458 RNGHQ
+458 SNGHQ
-463 FFSIGEFRV
+463 FFTFGEFRV
-472 LDASGKE
+472 LDASGNE

-484 ENFVTNAQESTEGL
+484 ENFVTNAQENKEGAL
-498 LKNICDKKTSTFFH
+498 SNICDKKTSTFFH
-512 STWSADTYEDHFI
+512 STWSAKTYEDHFI

-532 MFQLKLSFDSRNGN
+532 MSQLKLSFDSRNGN

-557 TTANEQAELKAQI
+557 TTASEQAELKALI
-570 DAAAETQ
+570 DEA
-577 KLYET
+577 LSSSIYVS
-582 YKNGNLIGNG
+582 YKNANLIGSG
-592 LNQTTSFTTFA
+592 LNQTTSFTAFA
-603 PVYAK
+603 KAGEVYAK
-608 ANEINTK
+608 
-615 GETATSAEITSARL
+615 GEAATSAEIAFARF

-634 CSTFAFSLN
+634 RNAAVVLN

-663 PYLSSETSTANANR
+663 PYLSSEASTVKPNR

-716 AGYKGITN
+716 AGYKGITT

-731 EAENRAAGC
+731 EASNSAAGC
-740 YNVKFNGNRFLYTK
+740 YNVKFNGNRFLHTQ
-754 VSDSNYF
+754 VSGSNYY

-797 PVALEIPTG
+797 PVALKIPAD

-836 KAAQGTYNFK
+836 KAAQGTYNFN
-846 ITTTENVAP
+846 ITTTENVAT
-855 SALNGVPNTANV
+855 SALRGVPNTENV

-901 YTAPAEAQAVSAF
+901 YTAPAEAQAISAF

>member
-1 MRIIFFINILL
+1 
-12 YKQKTISNRMKKF
+12 MKKF

-40 SAQTFITSLD
+40 SAQTLITSLD
-50 QLNSNHAYYLKCAR
+50 QLSNHHAYYLRCAR

-78 SAKDATPNG
+78 SDKNETPNG

-112 KKNGDNV
+112 KKNDKYV
-119 GFSVN
+119 GFSVD

-129 TFEKGADATY
+129 TFEKGANATY
-139 PWTIFINSEGNKK
+139 PWTIFINSGGNKN
-152 RFNNNGKN
+152 RFNHNNNGGIV
-160 DLLVNYDK
+160 VNWEDV
-168 EADAGNQWQIID
+168 DAGNQWQIID
-180 AGETEIT
+180 AGETGIT

-201 SKKYVLTTIRGAL
+201 SKKYILTTIRGAL
-214 YGNGNGKEMS
+214 YGNGNGNGMS

-239 PCKDNDG
+239 PYKDNDG
-246 KYYLYNVG
+246 KCYLYNVG

-276 ITFGVATGNA
+276 ITFGVATGSAN
-286 SYPHTISVDGKFI
+286 YPHTISVDGKFI
-299 NHSQTWVCTD
+299 NHSSGRVYTN
-309 YQTQDN
+309 YQEQDD
-315 GNCWMIIEVGTAD
+315 GNRWMIVEAGTAD

-354 LQSNADYTGNDA
+354 LQSNVDYTGNA
-366 LQSAINSNVYESTDS
+366 TLQSAVTSNAYESTDS
-381 YAQVLVKKDALKNAI
+381 YAQVLVKKDALKNAV

-408 SDLDGLPGTDY
+408 SGLDGLPGTAY
-419 NDKTDNNAYRY
+419 NDETDKNAKRY

-447 FKVLETNKKGA
+447 FKVLETNTKGA
-458 RNGHQ
+458 SNGHQ
-463 FFSIGEFRV
+463 FFTFGEFRV
-472 LDASGKE
+472 LDASGHE
-479 VSLSA
+479 VSLGA
-484 ENFVTNAQESTEGL
+484 ENFVTNAQESTEGML
-498 LKNICDKKTSTFFH
+498 ENICDKKTSTFFH

-532 MFQLKLSFDSRNGN
+532 MSQLKLSFDSRNSN

-551 VVLSGV
+551 VVLSNV

-577 KLYET
+577 TLYAT

-603 PVYAK
+603 PAYAKADEVYAK
-608 ANEINTK
+608 
-615 GETATSAEITSARL
+615 GEAATSAEITSARSE
-629 ALLNA
+629 LLKA

-663 PYLSSETSTANANR
+663 PYLSSETSMAKPNR
-677 AAYLVGKE
+677 AAYLVGKD

-716 AGYKGITN
+716 AGYKGITT

-740 YNVKFNGNRFLYTK
+740 YNVKFNGNRFLYTQ
-754 VSDSNYF
+754 VSGSNYY
-761 TDAGGSAPNDGYNFQ
+761 TDAGGSASNDGYNFQ

-797 PVALEIPTG
+797 PVALKIPAD
-806 VEVYTAAFEDG
+806 VEVYTAAFEGG

-846 ITTTENVAP
+846 ITTTENVAT
-855 SALNGVPNTANV
+855 SALSGVPNTANV
-867 ASESAAF
+867 ANESAAF

-925 IETSADKTPIY
+925 IETSADKAPIY

>member
-50 QLNSNHAYYLKCAR
+50 QLNSNHAYYLRCAR
-64 GYAYSAANHGQLVA
+64 GYAYSADNHGQLKA
-78 SAKDATPNG
+78 SDKDATPNG

-112 KKNGDNV
+112 KKNDKYV

-129 TFEKGADATY
+129 TFAMGADATY
-139 PWTIFINSEGNKK
+139 PWTIFINSGGEQK
-152 RFNNNGKN
+152 RFNHNGQG
-160 DLLVNYDK
+160 DILVNYEKVD
-168 EADAGNQWQIID
+168 EGNQWQIID

-201 SKKYVLTTIRGAL
+201 SKKYILTTIRGVL
-214 YGNGNGKEMS
+214 YGNGNGNGMS
-224 VSGTNPFV
+224 VSRTTNPFV

-239 PCKDNDG
+239 PYKDNDG
-246 KYYLYNVG
+246 KCYLYNVG
-254 GNSFVRKSDNT
+254 GNSFVSKSNNT
-265 AKLELGLEQAE
+265 AKLELRLKKAE
-276 ITFGVATGNA
+276 ITFGAATGKP
-286 SYPHTISVDGKFI
+286 SYPHTISVDGNFI
-299 NHSQTWVCTD
+299 NHSSGWVNTN
-309 YQTQDN
+309 YQTQDD
-315 GNCWMIIEVGTAD
+315 GNRWMIVEVGTAD
-328 ETAVG
+328 ETAVSKCYD
-333 NRFVE
+333 E
-338 AKTALLNHVKS
+338 ALLNDIRD

-354 LQSNADYTGNDA
+354 LQNNADYEGNA
-366 LQSAINSNVYESTDS
+366 NLQSAIDLNVYESTDDH
-381 YAQVLVKKDALKNAI
+381 AQRLAKMDALKEAI
-396 IAYNVDAPAKTL
+396 IAYNVKAPVKYL
-408 SDLDGLPGTDY
+408 SGFEGLPGTGY
-419 NDKTDNNAYRY
+419 NDETDNGAKRY

-447 FKVLETNKKGA
+447 FKVLETNTKAGN
-458 RNGHQ
+458 NGHQ

-472 LDASGKE
+472 LDASGHA

-484 ENFVTNAQESTEGL
+484 ENFVTNAQESTEGP

-532 MFQLKLSFDSRNGN
+532 MSQLKLSFDSRNDRN
-546 NVPTL
+546 IPTL

-557 TTANEQAELKAQI
+557 TTASEQAELKAQI

-582 YKNGNLIGNG
+582 YKNGNLIGSG
-592 LNQTTSFTTFA
+592 LNQTTSFTDFA
-603 PVYAK
+603 PSYAKADEVYAK
-608 ANEINTK
+608 SEN
-615 GETATSAEITSARL
+615 ATSAEITSARS
-629 ALLNA
+629 ALLKA

-707 YYLENISNF
+707 CYLENISNF
-716 AGYKGITN
+716 AGYKGITT

-731 EAENRAAGC
+731 EAANSAAGC

-754 VSDSNYF
+754 ASGSNYY
-761 TDAGGSAPNDGYNFQ
+761 TDAGGSAPNDGFNFQ

-797 PVALEIPTG
+797 PVALEIPAG

-836 KAAQGTYNFK
+836 KAAQGTYNFN
-846 ITTTENVAP
+846 ITTTGSVAT
-855 SALNGVPNTANV
+855 SALSGVPNTANV
-867 ASESAAF
+867 ANESTAF

-889 SANRTIHGFRAF
+889 SANRAIHGFRAF

-925 IETSADKTPIY
+925 IETSADKAPIY

>member
-1 MRIIFFINILL
+1 
-12 YKQKTISNRMKKF
+12 MKKF

-40 SAQTFITSLD
+40 SAQTLITSLD
-50 QLNSNHAYYLKCAR
+50 QLRNYHAYYLKCAR
-64 GYAYSAANHGQLVA
+64 GYAYSAANHGQLEA
-78 SAKDATPNG
+78 SAKDVKPNG

-112 KKNGDNV
+112 KKNGNNV
-119 GFSVN
+119 GFSVD

-139 PWTIFINSEGNKK
+139 PWTIFINSGGNKK
-152 RFNNNGKN
+152 RFNHNNQGG
-160 DLLVNYDK
+160 LAVNY
-168 EADAGNQWQIID
+168 ETVDAGNQWQIID
-180 AGETEIT
+180 AGETGIT

-201 SKKYVLTTIRGAL
+201 SKKYVLTTKRGPL
-214 YGNGNGKEMS
+214 YGTGNGNVMS
-224 VSGTNPFV
+224 VSDPNPFV

-239 PCKDNDG
+239 PYKDNDG
-246 KYYLYNVG
+246 KCYLYNVG

-265 AKLELGLEQAE
+265 AKLELRLKKAE
-276 ITFGVATGNA
+276 ITFGAATGNA
-286 SYPHTISVDGKFI
+286 SYPYTISVDGNFI
-299 NHSQTWVCTD
+299 NHSHTWVATN
-309 YQTQDN
+309 YQTQDD
-315 GNCWMIIEVGTAD
+315 GNRWMIVEVGAAD
-328 ETAVG
+328 ETAVSKCYD
-333 NRFVE
+333 E
-338 AKTALLNHVKS
+338 ALLNDIRD

-354 LQSNADYTGNDA
+354 LQNNADYEGNA
-366 LQSAINSNVYESTDS
+366 NLQSSIDLNVYESTDDHVQ
-381 YAQVLVKKDALKNAI
+381 ALAKMDALKNAI
-396 IAYNVDAPAKTL
+396 IAYNVKAPVKYL
-408 SDLDGLPGTDY
+408 SSFEGLPGTGY
-419 NDKTDNNAYRY
+419 NDETDNNAYRY
-430 KWNSETLSFP
+430 QWNSETLSFP

-447 FKVLETNKKGA
+447 FKVLETNTKDGK
-458 RNGHQ
+458 NGHQ

-472 LDASGKE
+472 LDASGHE

-484 ENFVTNAQESTEGL
+484 ENFVTNAQESKEGSL
-498 LKNICDKKTSTFFH
+498 ENICDKKTSTFFH
-512 STWSADTYEDHFI
+512 STWSANTYEDHFI

-532 MFQLKLSFDSRNGN
+532 MSQLKLSFDSRIGN

-557 TTANEQAELKAQI
+557 TTASEQAELKALI
-570 DAAAETQ
+570 DEA
-577 KLYET
+577 LSSPIYVS
-582 YKNGNLIGNG
+582 YKNANLIGSG
-592 LNQTTSFTTFA
+592 LNQTTSFTAFSKA
-603 PVYAK
+603 GEVYAK
-608 ANEINTK
+608 
-615 GETATSAEITSARL
+615 GEAATSAEIASARF

-634 CSTFAFSLN
+634 RNAAVVLN

-663 PYLSSETSTANANR
+663 PYLSSETSTAKPNR
-677 AAYLVGKE
+677 AAYLVGKD

-694 FYNGN
+694 FYNDN

-716 AGYKGITN
+716 AGYKGITT

-740 YNVKFNGNRFLYTK
+740 YNVKFNGNRFLYTQ
-754 VSDSNYF
+754 VSGSNYF
-761 TDAGGSAPNDGYNFQ
+761 TDAGGSAHNDGYNFQ

-797 PVALEIPTG
+797 PVALEIPAG

-836 KAAQGTYNFK
+836 KAAQGTYNFN
-846 ITTTENVAP
+846 ITTTENVAT
-855 SALNGVPNTANV
+855 SALSGVPNTENV

-925 IETSADKTPIY
+925 IETSADKAPIY

>member
-1 MRIIFFINILL
+1 
-12 YKQKTISNRMKKF
+12 MKKF

-40 SAQTFITSLD
+40 SAQTLITSLD
-50 QLNSNHAYYLKCAR
+50 QLSNHHAYYLKCAR

-78 SAKDATPNG
+78 SAKDAKPNG

-112 KKNGDNV
+112 KKNDKYV
-119 GFSVN
+119 GFSVD

-139 PWTIFINSEGNKK
+139 PWTIFINSGGNKN
-152 RFNNNGKN
+152 RFNHNNQGG
-160 DLLVNYDK
+160 LAVNYETVD
-168 EADAGNQWQIID
+168 EGNQWQIID
-180 AGETEIT
+180 AGETGIT

-201 SKKYVLTTIRGAL
+201 SKKYVLTTKRGPL
-214 YGNGNGKEMS
+214 YGNGNGNRMS

-239 PCKDNDG
+239 PYKDNDG
-246 KYYLYNVG
+246 KCYLYNVG

-265 AKLELGLEQAE
+265 AKLELRLKKAE
-276 ITFGVATGNA
+276 ITFGAATGNP
-286 SYPHTISVDGKFI
+286 SYPHTISVDGNFI
-299 NHSQTWVCTD
+299 NHSHTWVATN
-309 YQTQDN
+309 YQNQDD
-315 GNCWMIIEVGTAD
+315 GNRWMIVEVGAAD
-328 ETAVG
+328 ETAVSKCYD
-333 NRFVE
+333 E
-338 AKTALLNHVKS
+338 ALLNDIRD

-354 LQSNADYTGNDA
+354 LQNNADYEGNA
-366 LQSAINSNVYESTDS
+366 NLQSAINLNVYESTDDH
-381 YAQVLVKKDALKNAI
+381 AQVLAKMDALKNAI
-396 IAYNVDAPAKTL
+396 IAYNVKAPVKYL
-408 SDLDGLPGTDY
+408 SGFEGLPGTGY
-419 NDKTDNNAYRY
+419 NDETDKNAKRY
-430 KWNSETLSFP
+430 KWDSETLSFP

-447 FKVLETNKKGA
+447 FKVLETNTKDGN
-458 RNGHQ
+458 NGHQ

-479 VSLSA
+479 VSLNA
-484 ENFVTNAQESTEGL
+484 ENFVTNAQESTEGP

-512 STWSADTYEDHFI
+512 STWSANTYEDHFI

-532 MFQLKLSFDSRNGN
+532 MSQLKLSFDSRNGN

-557 TTANEQAELKAQI
+557 TTANEQAELKALI
-570 DAAAETQ
+570 DEA
-577 KLYET
+577 LSSPIYVS
-582 YKNGNLIGNG
+582 YKNANLIGNG
-592 LNQTTSFTTFA
+592 LNQTTSFTAFA
-603 PVYAK
+603 KAGEVYAK
-608 ANEINTK
+608 
-615 GETATSAEITSARL
+615 GEAATSAEIASARF

-634 CSTFAFSLN
+634 RNAAVVLN

-651 RIHSSAASQAAM
+651 RIYSSAASQAAM
-663 PYLSSETSTANANR
+663 PYLSSETSTAKPNR
-677 AAYLVGKE
+677 AAYLVGKD

-694 FYNGN
+694 FYNDN

-716 AGYKGITN
+716 AGYKGITT

-740 YNVKFNGNRFLYTK
+740 YNVKFNGNRFLYTQ
-754 VSDSNYF
+754 VSGSNYF
-761 TDAGGSAPNDGYNFQ
+761 TDAGDSAPNDGYNFQ

-797 PVALEIPTG
+797 PVALEIPAG

-836 KAAQGTYNFK
+836 KAAQGTYNFN
-846 ITTTENVAP
+846 ITTTENVAT

-889 SANRTIHGFRAF
+889 SANRTIHGFRAY

-925 IETSADKTPIY
+925 IETSADKAPIY

>member
-1 MRIIFFINILL
+1 
-12 YKQKTISNRMKKF
+12 MKKF

-40 SAQTFITSLD
+40 SAQTLIASLD
-50 QLNSNHAYYLKCAR
+50 QLSNHHAYYLKCAR
-64 GYAYSAANHGQLVA
+64 GYAYSAANHGQLMA
-78 SAKDATPNG
+78 SDKDATPNG

-112 KKNGDNV
+112 KKNGNNV
-119 GFSVN
+119 GFSVD

-139 PWTIFINSEGNKK
+139 PWTIFINSGGNKN
-152 RFNNNGKN
+152 RFNNNGQN

-180 AGETEIT
+180 AGETGIT

-201 SKKYVLTTIRGAL
+201 SKKYILTTIRGAL
-214 YGNGNGKEMS
+214 YGNGNGNEMK

-239 PCKDNDG
+239 PYKDNDG

-254 GNSFVRKSDNT
+254 GNSFLRKSDNT

-276 ITFGVATGNA
+276 ITFGAATGKVDDIAN
-286 SYPHTISVDGKFI
+286 YPHTISVDGKFI
-299 NHSQTWVCTD
+299 NHSSGWVNTN
-309 YQTQDN
+309 YQTQDA
-315 GNCWMIIEVGTAD
+315 GNRWMIVEVGNAD

-338 AKTALLNHVKS
+338 AKTALLNRAKS

-354 LQSNADYTGNDA
+354 MQNNADYEGNAA
-366 LQSAINSNVYESTDS
+366 LQSAVTSIVYESTDC
-381 YAQVLVKKDALKNAI
+381 YAQVLAKIENLKKAVV
-396 IAYNVDAPAKTL
+396 AYNVKAPVKYL
-408 SDLDGLPGTDY
+408 SDLDGLPGTGY
-419 NDKTDNNAYRY
+419 NDETDVDKNGNKAYRY

-447 FKVLETNKKGA
+447 FKVLETNTKGA
-458 RNGHQ
+458 SNGHQ

-472 LDASGKE
+472 LDASGNE

-484 ENFVTNAQESTEGL
+484 ENFVTNAQESTEGAL
-498 LKNICDKKTSTFFH
+498 SNICDKKTSTFFH
-512 STWSADTYEDHFI
+512 STWSAKTYEDHFI

-532 MFQLKLSFDSRNGN
+532 MSELKLSFDSRNGN

-551 VVLSGV
+551 VVLTSV
-557 TTANEQAELKAQI
+557 TTANEQAELKALI
-570 DAAAETQ
+570 DEA
-577 KLYET
+577 LSSPIYVS
-582 YKNGNLIGNG
+582 YKNANLIGSG
-592 LNQTTSFTTFA
+592 LNQTTSFTAFA
-603 PVYAK
+603 KAEEVYAK
-608 ANEINTK
+608 SEA
-615 GETATSAEITSARL
+615 ATSAEIASARF

-634 CSTFAFSLN
+634 CNAAVVLN

-651 RIHSSAASQAAM
+651 RIYSSAASQAAM
-663 PYLSSETSTANANR
+663 PYLSSETSTAKANR
-677 AAYLVGKE
+677 AAYLVGKD

-707 YYLENISNF
+707 YYLENNDNF

-731 EAENRAAGC
+731 EAANSATGC
-740 YNVKFNGNRFLYTK
+740 YNVKFNGNRFLHTN
-754 VSDSNYF
+754 VSGSNYF

-797 PVALEIPTG
+797 PVALEIPAG

-836 KAAQGTYNFK
+836 KAAQGTYNFN
-846 ITTTENVAP
+846 ITTTENVAT
-855 SALNGVPNTANV
+855 SALRGVPNTENV

-945 AEKGVYIQNGRKIFV
+945 AEKGVYIQNGRKIVV

>member
-1 MRIIFFINILL
+1 
-12 YKQKTISNRMKKF
+12 MKKF

-40 SAQTFITSLD
+40 SAQTLITSLD
-50 QLNSNHAYYLKCAR
+50 QLSNHHAYYLKCAR

-78 SAKDATPNG
+78 SAKDAKPNG

-129 TFEKGADATY
+129 TFEQGADATY
-139 PWTIFINSEGNKK
+139 PWTIFINSGGNKK
-152 RFNNNGKN
+152 RFNHNNQGG
-160 DLLVNYDK
+160 LAVNY
-168 EADAGNQWQIID
+168 ETVDAGNQWQIID
-180 AGETEIT
+180 AGETNYEFRKT
-187 ELPKIV
+187 QIV
-193 TDIATLSS
+193 EDIATLSS
-201 SKKYVLTTIRGAL
+201 SKKYILTTIRGAL
-214 YGNGNGKEMS
+214 YGNENGMGV
-224 VSGTNPFV
+224 VSGDFV
-232 NDNYCFT
+232 SDDCFFT
-239 PCKDNDG
+239 PYWDFDG
-246 KYYLYNVG
+246 KCYLYNAS
-254 GNSFVRKSDNT
+254 GNSFVRKSGNT

-309 YQTQDN
+309 YQTQDD
-315 GNCWMIIEVGTAD
+315 GNRWMIIEVGAAD

-338 AKTALLNHVKS
+338 AKTALLSHVKS

-354 LQSNADYTGNDA
+354 LQSNVDYAGNA
-366 LQSAINSNVYESTDS
+366 TLQSAVTSNAYESTDS
-381 YAQVLVKKDALKNAI
+381 YAQVLVKKDALKNAV

-408 SDLDGLPGTDY
+408 SDLDGLPGAGY
-419 NDKTDNNAYRY
+419 NDETDNKAYRY

-447 FKVLETNKKGA
+447 FKVLETNTKKA
-458 RNGHQ
+458 QNGHQ

-472 LDASGKE
+472 LDASGNE

-484 ENFVTNAQESTEGL
+484 ENFVTNAQESTEGP

-512 STWSADTYEDHFI
+512 STWSANTYEDHFI

-532 MFQLKLSFDSRNGN
+532 MSQLKLSFDSRNGN

-557 TTANEQAELKAQI
+557 TTANEQAELKALI
-570 DAAAETQ
+570 DEA
-577 KLYET
+577 LSSPIYVS
-582 YKNGNLIGNG
+582 YKNANLIGNG
-592 LNQTTSFTTFA
+592 LNQTTSFTAFA
-603 PVYAK
+603 KAGEVYAK
-608 ANEINTK
+608 
-615 GETATSAEITSARL
+615 GEAATSAEIASARF

-634 CSTFAFSLN
+634 RNAAVVLN

-663 PYLSSETSTANANR
+663 PYLSSETSTVNANR
-677 AAYLVGKE
+677 AAYLVGKD

-707 YYLENISNF
+707 YYLENISDF
-716 AGYKGITN
+716 AGYKDITT

-731 EAENRAAGC
+731 EAANSAAGC
-740 YNVKFNGNRFLYTK
+740 YNVKFNGKRFLYTQ
-754 VSDSNYF
+754 VFGSNYY
-761 TDAGGSAPNDGYNFQ
+761 TDAGGSAANDGFNFQ

-797 PVALEIPTG
+797 PVALEIPAG
-806 VEVYTAAFEDG
+806 VEVYTATFEGG

-836 KAAQGTYNFK
+836 KAAQGTYNFN
-846 ITTTENVAP
+846 ITTTENVAT

-889 SANRTIHGFRAF
+889 SANRTIHGFRAY

-914 LLEDNVTGIEE
+914 LLENNVTGIEE
-925 IETSADKTPIY
+925 IETSADKAPIY

>member
-1 MRIIFFINILL
+1 
-12 YKQKTISNRMKKF
+12 MKKF

-40 SAQTFITSLD
+40 SAQTLITSLD
-50 QLNSNHAYYLKCAR
+50 QLSNHHAYYLKCAR

-78 SAKDATPNG
+78 SAKDAKPNG

-129 TFEKGADATY
+129 TFEQGADATY
-139 PWTIFINSEGNKK
+139 PWTIFINSGGNKK
-152 RFNNNGKN
+152 RFNHNNQGG
-160 DLLVNYDK
+160 LAVNY
-168 EADAGNQWQIID
+168 ETVDAGNQWQIID
-180 AGETEIT
+180 AGETNYEFRKT
-187 ELPKIV
+187 QIV
-193 TDIATLSS
+193 EDIATLSS
-201 SKKYVLTTIRGAL
+201 SKKYILTTIRGAL
-214 YGNGNGKEMS
+214 YGNENGMGVVRGDF
-224 VSGTNPFV
+224 VSDDCF
-232 NDNYCFT
+232 FT
-239 PCKDNDG
+239 PYWDFDG
-246 KYYLYNVG
+246 KCYLYNAS

-276 ITFGVATGNA
+276 ITFGATGNA
-286 SYPHTISVDGKFI
+286 NYPHTISVDGKFI

-309 YQTQDN
+309 YQTQDD
-315 GNCWMIIEVGTAD
+315 GNRWMIVEVGTAD

-354 LQSNADYTGNDA
+354 LQSNVDYAGNA
-366 LQSAINSNVYESTDS
+366 TLQSAVTSNAYESTDS
-381 YAQVLVKKDALKNAI
+381 YAQVLVKKDALKNAV

-408 SDLDGLPGTDY
+408 SDFDGLPGTGY

-447 FKVLETNKKGA
+447 FKVLETNTKGA
-458 RNGHQ
+458 SNGHQ
-463 FFSIGEFRV
+463 FFTFGEFRV
-472 LDASGKE
+472 LDASGNE

-484 ENFVTNAQESTEGL
+484 ENFVTNAQENKEGAL
-498 LKNICDKKTSTFFH
+498 SNICDKKTSTFFH
-512 STWSADTYEDHFI
+512 STWSAKTYEDHFI

-532 MFQLKLSFDSRNGN
+532 MSQLKLSFDSRNGN

-557 TTANEQAELKAQI
+557 TTASEQAELKALI
-570 DAAAETQ
+570 DEA
-577 KLYET
+577 LSSPIYVS
-582 YKNGNLIGNG
+582 YKNANLIGSG
-592 LNQTTSFTTFA
+592 LNQTTSFTAFA
-603 PVYAK
+603 KAGEVYAK
-608 ANEINTK
+608 
-615 GETATSAEITSARL
+615 GEAATSAEIASARF

-634 CSTFAFSLN
+634 RNAAVVLN

-663 PYLSSETSTANANR
+663 PYLSSEASTVKPNR

-707 YYLENISNF
+707 YYLENISDF
-716 AGYKGITN
+716 AGYKGITT

-731 EAENRAAGC
+731 EASNSAAGC
-740 YNVKFNGNRFLYTK
+740 YNVKFNGNRFLHTQ
-754 VSDSNYF
+754 VSGSNYY
-761 TDAGGSAPNDGYNFQ
+761 TDAGGSAPNDGFNFQ

-797 PVALEIPTG
+797 PVALKIPAG
-806 VEVYTAAFEDG
+806 VEVYTATFEDG

-836 KAAQGTYNFK
+836 KAVQGTYNFN
-846 ITTTENVAP
+846 ITTTENVAT
-855 SALNGVPNTANV
+855 SALSGVPNTENV

-925 IETSADKTPIY
+925 IETSADKAPIY

>member
-1 MRIIFFINILL
+1 
-12 YKQKTISNRMKKF
+12 MKKF

-40 SAQTFITSLD
+40 SAQTLITSLD
-50 QLNSNHAYYLKCAR
+50 QLRNYHAYYLKCAR

-78 SAKDATPNG
+78 SAKDVKPNG

-119 GFSVN
+119 GFSVD

-139 PWTIFINSEGNKK
+139 PWTIFINSGGNKN
-152 RFNNNGKN
+152 RFNHNNQGG
-160 DLLVNYDK
+160 LAVNWEEVD
-168 EADAGNQWQIID
+168 EGNQWQIID

-201 SKKYVLTTIRGAL
+201 SKKYVLTTIRGFL
-214 YGNGNGKEMS
+214 YGKGNGKEMS

-239 PCKDNDG
+239 PYKDNDG
-246 KYYLYNVG
+246 KCYLYNVG
-254 GNSFVRKSDNT
+254 GNSFLRKSGNT

-286 SYPHTISVDGKFI
+286 NYPHTISVDGKFI

-315 GNCWMIIEVGTAD
+315 GNRWMIIEVGTAD

-354 LQSNADYTGNDA
+354 LQSNAGYTGNDA

-408 SDLDGLPGTDY
+408 SDLDGLPGTGY

-447 FKVLETNKKGA
+447 FKVLETNTKGA
-458 RNGHQ
+458 SNGHQ
-463 FFSIGEFRV
+463 FFTFGEFRV
-472 LDASGKE
+472 LDASGHE

-484 ENFVTNAQESTEGL
+484 ENFVTNAQESKEGSL
-498 LKNICDKKTSTFFH
+498 ENICDKKTSTFFH
-512 STWSADTYEDHFI
+512 STWSANTYEDHFI

-532 MFQLKLSFDSRNGN
+532 MSQLKLSFDSRNGN

-551 VVLSGV
+551 VVLSNV

-582 YKNGNLIGNG
+582 YKNGNLIGDG

-603 PVYAK
+603 PAYAK

-663 PYLSSETSTANANR
+663 PYLSSETSTAKPNR
-677 AAYLVGKE
+677 AAYLVGKD

-694 FYNGN
+694 FYNDN

-716 AGYKGITN
+716 AGYKGITT

-740 YNVKFNGNRFLYTK
+740 YNVKFNGNRFLYTQ
-754 VSDSNYF
+754 VSGSNYF

-797 PVALEIPTG
+797 PVALEIPAG

-836 KAAQGTYNFK
+836 KAAQGTYNFN
-846 ITTTENVAP
+846 ITTTENVAT
-855 SALNGVPNTANV
+855 SALSGVPNTENV

-925 IETSADKTPIY
+925 IETSADKAPIY

>member
-1 MRIIFFINILL
+1 
-12 YKQKTISNRMKKF
+12 MKKF

-40 SAQTFITSLD
+40 SAQTLITSLD
-50 QLNSNHAYYLKCAR
+50 QLSNHHAYYLKCAR

-78 SAKDATPNG
+78 SDKNETPNG

-112 KKNGDNV
+112 KKNDKYV
-119 GFSVN
+119 GFSVD

-129 TFEKGADATY
+129 TFEKGADATF
-139 PWTIFINSEGNKK
+139 PWTIFINSGGNKK
-152 RFNNNGKN
+152 RFNHNNKGGI
-160 DLLVNYDK
+160 LVNWEDV
-168 EADAGNQWQIID
+168 DAGNQWQIID
-180 AGETEIT
+180 AGETGIT

-201 SKKYVLTTIRGAL
+201 SKKYILTTIRGAL
-214 YGNGNGKEMS
+214 YGNGNGNEMK
-224 VSGTNPFV
+224 VSDTNPFV

-239 PCKDNDG
+239 PYKDNDG
-246 KYYLYNVG
+246 KCYLYNVG

-276 ITFGVATGNA
+276 ITFGVATGSAN
-286 SYPHTISVDGKFI
+286 YPHTISVDGKFI
-299 NHSQTWVCTD
+299 NHSSGRVNTN
-309 YQTQDN
+309 YQTPDD
-315 GNCWMIIEVGTAD
+315 GNRWMIVEVGAAD
-328 ETAVG
+328 ETAVSKCYDE
-333 NRFVE
+333 V
-338 AKTALLNHVKS
+338 LLNDIRD

-354 LQSNADYTGNDA
+354 LQNNADYEGNA
-366 LQSAINSNVYESTDS
+366 NLQSAIDLNVYESTDDH
-381 YAQVLVKKDALKNAI
+381 AQRLAKMDALKEAI
-396 IAYNVDAPAKTL
+396 IAYNVKAPVKYL
-408 SDLDGLPGTDY
+408 SSFEGLPGTGY
-419 NDKTDNNAYRY
+419 NDETDNNAHRY
-430 KWNSETLSFP
+430 QWNSETLSFP

-447 FKVLETNKKGA
+447 FKVLETNTKGA
-458 RNGHQ
+458 SNGHQ
-463 FFSIGEFRV
+463 FFTFGEFRV
-472 LDASGKE
+472 LDASGHE

-484 ENFVTNAQESTEGL
+484 ENFVTNAQESKEGSL
-498 LKNICDKKTSTFFH
+498 ENICDKKTSTFFH
-512 STWSADTYEDHFI
+512 STWSADTYEDHYI

-532 MFQLKLSFDSRNGN
+532 MSQLKLSFDSRNGK

-557 TTANEQAELKAQI
+557 TTASEQAELKALI
-570 DAAAETQ
+570 DEA
-577 KLYET
+577 LSSPIYVS
-582 YKNGNLIGNG
+582 YKNANLIGSG
-592 LNQTTSFTTFA
+592 LNQTTSFTAFSKA
-603 PVYAK
+603 GEVYAK
-608 ANEINTK
+608 
-615 GETATSAEITSARL
+615 GEAATSAEIASARF

-634 CSTFAFSLN
+634 RNAAVVLN

-663 PYLSSETSTANANR
+663 PYLSSETSTAKPNR
-677 AAYLVGKE
+677 AAYLVGKD

-694 FYNGN
+694 FYNDN

-716 AGYKGITN
+716 AGYKGITT

-740 YNVKFNGNRFLYTK
+740 YNVKFNGNNGNRFLYTQ
-754 VSDSNYF
+754 VSGSNYF
-761 TDAGGSAPNDGYNFQ
+761 TDAGGSAPIDGYNFQ

-797 PVALEIPTG
+797 PVALEIPAG

-836 KAAQGTYNFK
+836 KAAQGTYNFN
-846 ITTTENVAP
+846 ITTTENVAT
-855 SALNGVPNTANV
+855 SALSGVPNTKNV

-925 IETSADKTPIY
+925 IETSADKAPIY

>member
-1 MRIIFFINILL
+1 
-12 YKQKTISNRMKKF
+12 MKKF

-40 SAQTFITSLD
+40 SAQTLITSLD
-50 QLNSNHAYYLKCAR
+50 QLRNNHAYYLKCAR

-78 SAKDATPNG
+78 SAKDVKPNG

-119 GFSVN
+119 GFSVD

-139 PWTIFINSEGNKK
+139 PWTIFINSGGNKN
-152 RFNNNGKN
+152 RFNHNNQGG
-160 DLLVNYDK
+160 LAVNWEEVD
-168 EADAGNQWQIID
+168 EGNQWQIID

-201 SKKYVLTTIRGAL
+201 SKKYVLTTIRGFL
-214 YGNGNGKEMS
+214 YGNGNGKGMS

-309 YQTQDN
+309 YQTQDD
-315 GNCWMIIEVGTAD
+315 GNRWMIIEVGAAD

-354 LQSNADYTGNDA
+354 LQSNAGYTGNDA

-408 SDLDGLPGTDY
+408 SDLDGLPGTGY

-447 FKVLETNKKGA
+447 FKVLETNTKGA
-458 RNGHQ
+458 SNGHQ
-463 FFSIGEFRV
+463 FFTFGEFRV
-472 LDASGKE
+472 LDASGHE

-484 ENFVTNAQESTEGL
+484 ENFVTNAQESKEGSL
-498 LKNICDKKTSTFFH
+498 ENICDKKTSTFFH

-532 MFQLKLSFDSRNGN
+532 MSQLKLSFDSRNGN

-582 YKNGNLIGNG
+582 YKNGNLIGDG

-603 PVYAK
+603 PAYAK

-663 PYLSSETSTANANR
+663 PYLSSETSTAKPNR
-677 AAYLVGKE
+677 AAYLVGKD

-694 FYNGN
+694 FYNDN

-716 AGYKGITN
+716 AGYKGITT

-740 YNVKFNGNRFLYTK
+740 YNVKFNGNRFLYTQ
-754 VSDSNYF
+754 VSGSNYF

-797 PVALEIPTG
+797 PVALEIPAG

-836 KAAQGTYNFK
+836 KAAQGTYNFN
-846 ITTTENVAP
+846 ITTTENVAT
-855 SALNGVPNTANV
+855 SALSGVPNTENV

-925 IETSADKTPIY
+925 IETSADKAPIY

>member
-1 MRIIFFINILL
+1 
-12 YKQKTISNRMKKF
+12 MKKF

-40 SAQTFITSLD
+40 SAQTLITSLD
-50 QLNSNHAYYLKCAR
+50 QLSNHHAYYLRCAR

-78 SAKDATPNG
+78 SDKNETPNG

-119 GFSVN
+119 GFSVD

-129 TFEKGADATY
+129 TFEKGANATF
-139 PWTIFINSEGNKK
+139 PWTIFINSGGNKK
-152 RFNNNGKN
+152 RFNHNNQGG
-160 DLLVNYDK
+160 LAVNY
-168 EADAGNQWQIID
+168 ETVDAGNQWQIID
-180 AGETEIT
+180 AGETNYEFRKT
-187 ELPKIV
+187 QIV
-193 TDIATLSS
+193 EDIATLSS
-201 SKKYVLTTIRGAL
+201 SKKYILTTIRGAL
-214 YGNGNGKEMS
+214 YGNENGMGV
-224 VSGTNPFV
+224 VSGDFV
-232 NDNYCFT
+232 SDDCFFT
-239 PCKDNDG
+239 PYWDFDG
-246 KYYLYNVG
+246 KCYLYNAS

-286 SYPHTISVDGKFI
+286 SYPHTISIDGKFI
-299 NHSQTWVCTD
+299 NHSQTWVCTN

-315 GNCWMIIEVGTAD
+315 GNRWMIIEVGTAD

-408 SDLDGLPGTDY
+408 SDLDGLPGTGY

-447 FKVLETNKKGA
+447 FKVLETNTKGA

-484 ENFVTNAQESTEGL
+484 ENFVTNAQESTEGP

-532 MFQLKLSFDSRNGN
+532 MSQLKLSFDSRNGN

-557 TTANEQAELKAQI
+557 TTANEQAELKALI
-570 DAAAETQ
+570 DEA
-577 KLYET
+577 LSSPIYVS
-582 YKNGNLIGNG
+582 YKNANLIGNG
-592 LNQTTSFTTFA
+592 LNQTTSFTAFA
-603 PVYAK
+603 KAGEVYAK
-608 ANEINTK
+608 
-615 GETATSAEITSARL
+615 GEAATSAEIASARF

-634 CSTFAFSLN
+634 RNAAVVLN

-651 RIHSSAASQAAM
+651 RIYSSAASQAAM
-663 PYLSSETSTANANR
+663 PYLSSETSTAKPNR
-677 AAYLVGKE
+677 AAYLVGKD

-694 FYNGN
+694 FYNDN

-716 AGYKGITN
+716 AGYKGITT

-740 YNVKFNGNRFLYTK
+740 YNVKFNGNRFLYTQ
-754 VSDSNYF
+754 VSGSNYF

-797 PVALEIPTG
+797 PVALEIPAG

-846 ITTTENVAP
+846 ITTTENVAT

-925 IETSADKTPIY
+925 IETSADKAPIY

>member
-1 MRIIFFINILL
+1 
-12 YKQKTISNRMKKF
+12 MKKF

-40 SAQTFITSLD
+40 SAQTLITSLD
-50 QLNSNHAYYLKCAR
+50 QLSNHHAYYLRCAR

-78 SAKDATPNG
+78 SDKNETPNG

-102 LYNLGAGFFC
+102 LYNLGAEFFC
-112 KKNGDNV
+112 KKNGINV
-119 GFSVN
+119 GFSID
-124 KLENV
+124 KQENV
-129 TFEKGADATY
+129 TFEKGANATY
-139 PWTIFINSEGNKK
+139 PWTIFINSGGNKN
-152 RFNNNGKN
+152 RFNHNNQGGLAV
-160 DLLVNYDK
+160 DWEEVD
-168 EADAGNQWQIID
+168 EGNQWQIID

-187 ELPKIV
+187 ESPKIV

-201 SKKYVLTTIRGAL
+201 SKKYVLTTIRGFL
-214 YGNGNGKEMS
+214 YGNGNGKGMS

-315 GNCWMIIEVGTAD
+315 GNRWMIIEVGTAD

-381 YAQVLVKKDALKNAI
+381 YAQVLVKKDALKNAV

-408 SDLDGLPGTDY
+408 SDLDGLPGTGY

-447 FKVLETNKKGA
+447 FKVLETNTKGA

-484 ENFVTNAQESTEGL
+484 ENFVTNAQESTEGP

-532 MFQLKLSFDSRNGN
+532 MSQLKLSFDSRNGN

-551 VVLSGV
+551 VVLSNV
-557 TTANEQAELKAQI
+557 TTASEQAELKAQI

-582 YKNGNLIGNG
+582 YKNGNLIGSG

-603 PVYAK
+603 PAYAK

-634 CSTFAFSLN
+634 CNTFAFTLN
-643 KPANGTFI
+643 KPTNGTFI

-663 PYLSSETSTANANR
+663 PYLSSETSTVNANR
-677 AAYLVGKE
+677 AAYLVGKD

-716 AGYKGITN
+716 AGYKGITD

-731 EAENRAAGC
+731 EAANSAAGC
-740 YNVKFNGNRFLYTK
+740 YNVKFNGNRFLYTQ
-754 VSDSNYF
+754 VSGSNYY
-761 TDAGGSAPNDGYNFQ
+761 TDAGGSAPNDGFNFQ

-797 PVALEIPTG
+797 PVALEIPAD

-823 ISDVIPANVGVVV
+823 ISDVIPANIGVVV
-836 KAAQGTYNFK
+836 KAAQGTYNFN
-846 ITTTENVAP
+846 ITTTENVAT
-855 SALNGVPNTANV
+855 SALSGVPNTENFV
-867 ASESAAF
+867 SESAAF

-925 IETSADKTPIY
+925 IETSADKAPIY

>member
-1 MRIIFFINILL
+1 
-12 YKQKTISNRMKKF
+12 MKKF

-40 SAQTFITSLD
+40 SAQTLITSLD
-50 QLNSNHAYYLKCAR
+50 QLRSNHAYYLKCAR

-78 SAKDATPNG
+78 SAKDAKPNG

-129 TFEKGADATY
+129 TFEQGADATY
-139 PWTIFINSEGNKK
+139 PWTIFINSGGNKK
-152 RFNNNGKN
+152 RFNHNNQGG
-160 DLLVNYDK
+160 LAVNY
-168 EADAGNQWQIID
+168 ETVDAGNQWQIID
-180 AGETEIT
+180 AGETGIT

-214 YGNGNGKEMS
+214 YGNGNGNGMS

-309 YQTQDN
+309 YQIQDN
-315 GNCWMIIEVGTAD
+315 GNRWMIVEVGAAD
-328 ETAVG
+328 ETAVSKCYD
-333 NRFVE
+333 E
-338 AKTALLNHVKS
+338 ALLNDIRD

-354 LQSNADYTGNDA
+354 LQNNADYEGNA
-366 LQSAINSNVYESTDS
+366 NLQSAIDLNVYESTDDH
-381 YAQVLVKKDALKNAI
+381 AQRLAKMDALKEAI
-396 IAYNVDAPAKTL
+396 IAYNVKAPVKYL
-408 SDLDGLPGTDY
+408 SGFEGLPGTGY
-419 NDKTDNNAYRY
+419 NDETDNNAYRY

-447 FKVLETNKKGA
+447 FKVLETNTKKA

-479 VSLSA
+479 VSLNA
-484 ENFVTNAQESTEGL
+484 ENFVTNAQESTEGSL
-498 LKNICDKKTSTFFH
+498 ENICDKKTSTFFH

-532 MFQLKLSFDSRNGN
+532 MSQLKLSFDSRNGN

-557 TTANEQAELKAQI
+557 TTASEQAELKALI
-570 DAAAETQ
+570 DEA
-577 KLYET
+577 LSSPIYVS
-582 YKNGNLIGNG
+582 YKNANLIGSG
-592 LNQTTSFTTFA
+592 LNQTTSFTAFSKA
-603 PVYAK
+603 GEVYAK
-608 ANEINTK
+608 
-615 GETATSAEITSARL
+615 GEAATSAEIASARF

-634 CSTFAFSLN
+634 RNAAVVLN

-663 PYLSSETSTANANR
+663 PYLSSETSTAKPNR
-677 AAYLVGKE
+677 AAYLVGKD

-716 AGYKGITN
+716 AGYKGITT

-740 YNVKFNGNRFLYTK
+740 YNVKFNGNRFLYTQ
-754 VSDSNYF
+754 VSGSNYF

-797 PVALEIPTG
+797 PVALEIPAG

-836 KAAQGTYNFK
+836 KAAQGTYNFN
-846 ITTTENVAP
+846 ITTTENVAT
-855 SALNGVPNTANV
+855 SALSGVPNTENV

-925 IETSADKTPIY
+925 IETSADKAPIY

>member
-1 MRIIFFINILL
+1 
-12 YKQKTISNRMKKF
+12 MKKF

-40 SAQTFITSLD
+40 SAQTLITSLD
-50 QLNSNHAYYLKCAR
+50 QLSNHHAYYLKCAR
-64 GYAYSAANHGQLVA
+64 GYAYSATNHGQLVA

-129 TFEKGADATY
+129 TFEQGADATY
-139 PWTIFINSEGNKK
+139 PWTIFINSGGNKK
-152 RFNNNGKN
+152 RFNHNNQGG
-160 DLLVNYDK
+160 LAVNY
-168 EADAGNQWQIID
+168 ETVDAGNQWQIID
-180 AGETEIT
+180 AGETNYEFRKT
-187 ELPKIV
+187 QIV
-193 TDIATLSS
+193 EDIATLSS
-201 SKKYVLTTIRGAL
+201 SKKYILTTIRGAL
-214 YGNGNGKEMS
+214 YGNENGMGV
-224 VSGTNPFV
+224 VSGDFV
-232 NDNYCFT
+232 SDDCFFT
-239 PCKDNDG
+239 PYWDFDG
-246 KYYLYNVG
+246 KCYLYNAS

-286 SYPHTISVDGKFI
+286 SYPHTISIDGKFI
-299 NHSQTWVCTD
+299 NHSQTWVCTN

-315 GNCWMIIEVGTAD
+315 GNRWMIIEVGTAD

-408 SDLDGLPGTDY
+408 SDLDGLPGTGY

-447 FKVLETNKKGA
+447 FKVLETNTKGA

-484 ENFVTNAQESTEGL
+484 ENFVTNAQESTEGP

-532 MFQLKLSFDSRNGN
+532 MSQLKLSFDSRNGN

-557 TTANEQAELKAQI
+557 TTANEQAELKALI
-570 DAAAETQ
+570 DEA
-577 KLYET
+577 LSSPIYVS
-582 YKNGNLIGNG
+582 YKNANLIGNG
-592 LNQTTSFTTFA
+592 LNQTTSFTAFA
-603 PVYAK
+603 KAGEVYAK
-608 ANEINTK
+608 
-615 GETATSAEITSARL
+615 GEAATSAEIASARF

-634 CSTFAFSLN
+634 RNAAVVLN

-651 RIHSSAASQAAM
+651 RIYSSAASQAAM
-663 PYLSSETSTANANR
+663 PYLSSETSTAKPNR
-677 AAYLVGKE
+677 AAYLVGKD

-694 FYNGN
+694 FYNDN

-716 AGYKGITN
+716 AGYKGITT

-740 YNVKFNGNRFLYTK
+740 YNVKFNGNRFLYTQ
-754 VSDSNYF
+754 VSGSNYF

-797 PVALEIPTG
+797 PVALEIPAG

-846 ITTTENVAP
+846 ITTTENVAT

-889 SANRTIHGFRAF
+889 SANRTIHGFRAY

-925 IETSADKTPIY
+925 IETSADKAPIY

>member
-1 MRIIFFINILL
+1 
-12 YKQKTISNRMKKF
+12 MKKF

-40 SAQTFITSLD
+40 SAQTLITSLD
-50 QLNSNHAYYLKCAR
+50 QLRNNHAYYLKCAR

-112 KKNGDNV
+112 KKNGNNV
-119 GFSVN
+119 GFSVD

-129 TFEKGADATY
+129 TFEKGANATY
-139 PWTIFINSEGNKK
+139 PWTIFINSGGNKN
-152 RFNNNGKN
+152 RFNHNNHRGLAV
-160 DLLVNYDK
+160 DWEEVD
-168 EADAGNQWQIID
+168 EGNQWQIID

-214 YGNGNGKEMS
+214 YGNGNGNGMS

-239 PCKDNDG
+239 PYKDNDG
-246 KYYLYNVG
+246 KCYLYNVG

-286 SYPHTISVDGKFI
+286 SYPHTISIDGKFI
-299 NHSQTWVCTD
+299 NHSQSRVCTN

-315 GNCWMIIEVGTAD
+315 GNRWMIIEVGAAD
-328 ETAVG
+328 ETAVSKCYD
-333 NRFVE
+333 E
-338 AKTALLNHVKS
+338 ALLNDIRD

-354 LQSNADYTGNDA
+354 LQNNADYEGNA
-366 LQSAINSNVYESTDS
+366 NLQSAIDLNVYESTDDHDQRL
-381 YAQVLVKKDALKNAI
+381 AKMDALKEAI

-408 SDLDGLPGTDY
+408 SDLDGLPGTGY

-447 FKVLETNKKGA
+447 FKVLETNTKGA

-484 ENFVTNAQESTEGL
+484 ENFVTNAQESTEGS

-532 MFQLKLSFDSRNGN
+532 MSQLKLSFDSRIGN

-603 PVYAK
+603 SAYAKADEVYAK
-608 ANEINTK
+608 
-615 GETATSAEITSARL
+615 GEAATSAEITSARSE
-629 ALLNA
+629 LLKA

-643 KPANGTFI
+643 KPTNGTFI

-663 PYLSSETSTANANR
+663 PYLSSETSTVNANR
-677 AAYLVGKE
+677 AAYLVGKD

-694 FYNGN
+694 FYNDN

-716 AGYKGITN
+716 AGYKGITT

-731 EAENRAAGC
+731 EASNRAAGC
-740 YNVKFNGNRFLYTK
+740 YNVKFNGNRFLYTQ
-754 VSDSNYF
+754 VSGSYYF
-761 TDAGGSAPNDGYNFQ
+761 TDAGSSAPADGYNFQ

-797 PVALEIPTG
+797 PVALEIPAG

-823 ISDVIPANVGVVV
+823 ISAVIPANVGVVV
-836 KAAQGTYNFK
+836 KAARGTYNFN
-846 ITTTENVAP
+846 ITTTGSVAT
-855 SALNGVPNTANV
+855 SALSGVPNTANV
-867 ASESAAF
+867 ANESAAF

-925 IETSADKTPIY
+925 IETSADKAPIY

>member
-1 MRIIFFINILL
+1 
-12 YKQKTISNRMKKF
+12 MKKF

-40 SAQTFITSLD
+40 SAQTLITSLD
-50 QLNSNHAYYLKCAR
+50 QLSNHHAYYLKCAR

-78 SAKDATPNG
+78 SAKDAKPNG

-129 TFEKGADATY
+129 TFEQGADATY
-139 PWTIFINSEGNKK
+139 PWTIFINSGGNKK
-152 RFNNNGKN
+152 RFNHNNQGG
-160 DLLVNYDK
+160 LAVNY
-168 EADAGNQWQIID
+168 ETVDAGNQWQIID
-180 AGETEIT
+180 AGETNYEFRKT
-187 ELPKIV
+187 QIV
-193 TDIATLSS
+193 EDIATLSS
-201 SKKYVLTTIRGAL
+201 SKKYILTTIRGAL
-214 YGNGNGKEMS
+214 YGNENGMGV
-224 VSGTNPFV
+224 VSGDFV
-232 NDNYCFT
+232 SDDCFFT
-239 PCKDNDG
+239 PYWDFDG
-246 KYYLYNVG
+246 KCYLYNAS
-254 GNSFVRKSDNT
+254 GNSFVRKSGNT

-309 YQTQDN
+309 YQTQDD
-315 GNCWMIIEVGTAD
+315 GNRWMIIEVGAAD

-338 AKTALLNHVKS
+338 AKTALLSHVKS

-354 LQSNADYTGNDA
+354 LQSNVDYAGNA
-366 LQSAINSNVYESTDS
+366 TLQSAVTSNAYESTDS
-381 YAQVLVKKDALKNAI
+381 YAQVLVKKDALKNAV

-408 SDLDGLPGTDY
+408 SDLDGLPGAGY
-419 NDKTDNNAYRY
+419 NDETDNKAYRY

-447 FKVLETNKKGA
+447 FKVLETNTKKA
-458 RNGHQ
+458 QNGHQ

-472 LDASGKE
+472 LDASGNE

-484 ENFVTNAQESTEGL
+484 ENFVTNAQESTEGP

-512 STWSADTYEDHFI
+512 STWSANTYEDHFI

-532 MFQLKLSFDSRNGN
+532 MSQLKLSFDSRNGN

-557 TTANEQAELKAQI
+557 TTANEQAELKALI
-570 DAAAETQ
+570 DEA
-577 KLYET
+577 LSSPIYVS
-582 YKNGNLIGNG
+582 YKNANLIGNG
-592 LNQTTSFTTFA
+592 LNQTTSFTAFA
-603 PVYAK
+603 KAGEVYAK
-608 ANEINTK
+608 
-615 GETATSAEITSARL
+615 GEAATSAEIASARF

-634 CSTFAFSLN
+634 RNAAVVLN

-663 PYLSSETSTANANR
+663 PYLSSETSTVNANR
-677 AAYLVGKE
+677 AAYLVGKD

-707 YYLENISNF
+707 YYLENLSDF
-716 AGYKGITN
+716 AGYKDITT

-731 EAENRAAGC
+731 EAANSAAGC
-740 YNVKFNGNRFLYTK
+740 YNVKFNGKRFLYTQ
-754 VSDSNYF
+754 VFGSNYY
-761 TDAGGSAPNDGYNFQ
+761 TDAGGSAPNDGFNFQ

-797 PVALEIPTG
+797 PVALEIPAG
-806 VEVYTAAFEDG
+806 VEVYTTTFEGG

-836 KAAQGTYNFK
+836 KAAQGTYNFN
-846 ITTTENVAP
+846 ITTTENVAT

-889 SANRTIHGFRAF
+889 SANRTIHGFRAY

-914 LLEDNVTGIEE
+914 LLENNVTGIEE
-925 IETSADKTPIY
+925 IETSADKAPIY

>member
-1 MRIIFFINILL
+1 
-12 YKQKTISNRMKKF
+12 MKKF

-40 SAQTFITSLD
+40 SAQTLITALD
-50 QLNSNHAYYLKCAR
+50 QLSNHHAYYLKCAR
-64 GYAYSAANHGQLVA
+64 GYAYSAPNHGQLVA

-112 KKNGDNV
+112 KKNGINV
-119 GFSVN
+119 GFSVD

-129 TFEKGADATY
+129 TFEKGANATY
-139 PWTIFINSEGNKK
+139 PWTIFINSGGNKN
-152 RFNNNGKN
+152 RFNHNNQGG
-160 DLLVNYDK
+160 LAVNWEEVD
-168 EADAGNQWQIID
+168 EGNQWQIID

-201 SKKYVLTTIRGAL
+201 SKKYVLTTIRGFL
-214 YGNGNGKEMS
+214 YGNGNGKGMS

-286 SYPHTISVDGKFI
+286 SYPHTISIDGKFI
-299 NHSQTWVCTD
+299 NHSQNWVCTD

-315 GNCWMIIEVGTAD
+315 GNRWMIIEVGTAD

-408 SDLDGLPGTDY
+408 SDLDGLPGTGY

-447 FKVLETNKKGA
+447 FKVLETNTKGA

-484 ENFVTNAQESTEGL
+484 ENFVTNAQESTEGP

-532 MFQLKLSFDSRNGN
+532 MSQLKLSFDSRISN

-557 TTANEQAELKAQI
+557 TTASEQAELKAQI

-603 PVYAK
+603 PAYAK

-615 GETATSAEITSARL
+615 GETATSAEITSARS
-629 ALLNA
+629 ALLKA
-634 CSTFAFSLN
+634 CNTFAFTLN
-643 KPANGTFI
+643 KPINGTFI
-651 RIHSSAASQAAM
+651 RIYSSAASQAAM
-663 PYLSSETSTANANR
+663 PYLSSETSTVNANR
-677 AAYLVGKE
+677 AAYLVGKD
-685 GENEAKTIF
+685 GENDAKTIF

-707 YYLENISNF
+707 YYLENISKF
-716 AGYKGITN
+716 AGYKDITN

-731 EAENRAAGC
+731 EAANSAAGC
-740 YNVKFNGNRFLYTK
+740 YNVKFNGNRFLYTQ
-754 VSDSNYF
+754 VSGSNYF
-761 TDAGGSAPNDGYNFQ
+761 TDAGNSASSDGYNFQ
-776 MEYVESLP
+776 MEYVKSLP

-797 PVALEIPTG
+797 PVALEIPAG

-846 ITTTENVAP
+846 ITTTENVAT

-889 SANRTIHGFRAF
+889 SANRTIHGFRAY

-925 IETSADKTPIY
+925 IETSADKAPIY

>member
-1 MRIIFFINILL
+1 
-12 YKQKTISNRMKKF
+12 MKKF

-40 SAQTFITSLD
+40 SAQTLITSLD
-50 QLNSNHAYYLKCAR
+50 QLSNNHAYYLKCAR

-78 SAKDATPNG
+78 SAKDAKPNG

-129 TFEKGADATY
+129 TFEQGADATY
-139 PWTIFINSEGNKK
+139 PWTIFINSGGNKK
-152 RFNNNGKN
+152 RFNHNNQGG
-160 DLLVNYDK
+160 LAVNY
-168 EADAGNQWQIID
+168 ETVDAGNQWQIID
-180 AGETEIT
+180 AGETNYEFRKT
-187 ELPKIV
+187 QIV
-193 TDIATLSS
+193 EDIATLSS
-201 SKKYVLTTIRGAL
+201 SKKYILTTIRGAL
-214 YGNGNGKEMS
+214 YGNENGMGV
-224 VSGTNPFV
+224 VSGDFV
-232 NDNYCFT
+232 SDDCFFT
-239 PCKDNDG
+239 PYWDFDG
-246 KYYLYNVG
+246 KCYLYNAS
-254 GNSFVRKSDNT
+254 GNSFVRKSGNT

-299 NHSQTWVCTD
+299 NHSRTWVCTD
-309 YQTQDN
+309 YQTQDD
-315 GNCWMIIEVGTAD
+315 GNRWMIIEVGAAD

-338 AKTALLNHVKS
+338 AKTALLSHVKS

-354 LQSNADYTGNDA
+354 LQSNVDYAGNA
-366 LQSAINSNVYESTDS
+366 TLQSAVTSNAYESTDS
-381 YAQVLVKKDALKNAI
+381 YAQVLVKKDALKNAV

-408 SDLDGLPGTDY
+408 SDLDGLPGAGY
-419 NDKTDNNAYRY
+419 NDETDNKAYRY
-430 KWNSETLSFP
+430 KWDSETLSFP

-447 FKVLETNKKGA
+447 FKVLETNTKKA
-458 RNGHQ
+458 QNGHQ

-472 LDASGKE
+472 LDASGNE

-484 ENFVTNAQESTEGL
+484 ENFVTNAQESTEGP

-512 STWSADTYEDHFI
+512 STWSANTYEDHFI

-532 MFQLKLSFDSRNGN
+532 MSQLKLSFDSRNGN

-557 TTANEQAELKAQI
+557 TTANEQAELKALI
-570 DAAAETQ
+570 DEA
-577 KLYET
+577 LSSPIYVS
-582 YKNGNLIGNG
+582 YKNANLIGNG
-592 LNQTTSFTTFA
+592 LNQTTSFTAFA
-603 PVYAK
+603 KAGEVYAK
-608 ANEINTK
+608 
-615 GETATSAEITSARL
+615 GEAATSAEIASARF

-634 CSTFAFSLN
+634 RNAAVVLN

-663 PYLSSETSTANANR
+663 PYLSSETSTVNANR
-677 AAYLVGKE
+677 AAYLVGKD

-716 AGYKGITN
+716 AGYKDITT

-731 EAENRAAGC
+731 EAANSAAGC
-740 YNVKFNGNRFLYTK
+740 YNVKFNGKRFLYTQ
-754 VSDSNYF
+754 VSGSNYY
-761 TDAGGSAPNDGYNFQ
+761 TDAGGSAPNDGFNFQ

-797 PVALEIPTG
+797 PVALEIPAD

-836 KAAQGTYNFK
+836 KAAQGTYNFN
-846 ITTTENVAP
+846 ITTTENVAT
-855 SALNGVPNTANV
+855 SALNGVPNTENV

-925 IETSADKTPIY
+925 IETSADKAPIY

>member
-1 MRIIFFINILL
+1 
-12 YKQKTISNRMKKF
+12 MKKF

-40 SAQTFITSLD
+40 SAQTLITSLD
-50 QLNSNHAYYLKCAR
+50 QLSNHHAYYLKCAR

-78 SAKDATPNG
+78 SDKNETPNG

-129 TFEKGADATY
+129 TFEQGADATY
-139 PWTIFINSEGNKK
+139 PWTIFINSGGNKK
-152 RFNNNGKN
+152 RFNHNNQGG
-160 DLLVNYDK
+160 LAVNY
-168 EADAGNQWQIID
+168 ETVDAGNQWQIID
-180 AGETEIT
+180 AGETGIT

-201 SKKYVLTTIRGAL
+201 SKKYVLTTIRGFL
-214 YGNGNGKEMS
+214 YGNGNGKGMS

-299 NHSQTWVCTD
+299 NHSSGWVNTN
-309 YQTQDN
+309 YQTQDD
-315 GNCWMIIEVGTAD
+315 GNRWMIIEVGAAD

-354 LQSNADYTGNDA
+354 LQSNAGYTGNDA

-408 SDLDGLPGTDY
+408 SDLDGLPGTGY

-447 FKVLETNKKGA
+447 FKVLETNTKGA
-458 RNGHQ
+458 SNGHQ
-463 FFSIGEFRV
+463 FFTFGEFRV
-472 LDASGKE
+472 LDASGHE

-484 ENFVTNAQESTEGL
+484 ENFVTNAQESKEGSL
-498 LKNICDKKTSTFFH
+498 ENICDKKTSTFFH
-512 STWSADTYEDHFI
+512 STWSANTYEDHFI

-532 MFQLKLSFDSRNGN
+532 MSQLKLSFDSRNGN

-557 TTANEQAELKAQI
+557 TTASEQAELKALI
-570 DAAAETQ
+570 DEA
-577 KLYET
+577 LSSPIYVS
-582 YKNGNLIGNG
+582 YKNANLIGSG
-592 LNQTTSFTTFA
+592 LNQTTSFTAFSKA
-603 PVYAK
+603 GEVYAK
-608 ANEINTK
+608 
-615 GETATSAEITSARL
+615 GEAATSAEIASARF

-634 CSTFAFSLN
+634 RNATVVLN

-663 PYLSSETSTANANR
+663 PYLSSETSTAKPNR
-677 AAYLVGKE
+677 AAYLVGKD

-694 FYNGN
+694 FYNDN

-716 AGYKGITN
+716 AGYKGITT

-740 YNVKFNGNRFLYTK
+740 YNVKFNGNRFLYTQ
-754 VSDSNYF
+754 VSGSNYF
-761 TDAGGSAPNDGYNFQ
+761 TDAGGSAPIDGYNFQ

-797 PVALEIPTG
+797 PIALDIPAD

-846 ITTTENVAP
+846 ITTTENVAT

-889 SANRTIHGFRAF
+889 SANRTIHGFRAY

-925 IETSADKTPIY
+925 IETSADKAPIY

>member
-50 QLNSNHAYYLKCAR
+50 QLNSNHAYYLRCAR
-64 GYAYSAANHGQLVA
+64 GYAYSADNHDQLKA
-78 SAKDATPNG
+78 SDKDATPNG

-112 KKNGDNV
+112 KKNDKYV
-119 GFSVN
+119 GFSVD

-139 PWTIFINSEGNKK
+139 PWTIFINSGGNKN
-152 RFNNNGKN
+152 RFNHNNQN
-160 DLLVNYDK
+160 ELLVNYEKVD
-168 EADAGNQWQIID
+168 EGNQWQIID
-180 AGETEIT
+180 AGETGIT

-214 YGNGNGKEMS
+214 YGNGNGNGMS

-239 PCKDNDG
+239 PYKDNDG
-246 KYYLYNVG
+246 KCCLYNVG
-254 GNSFVRKSDNT
+254 GNSFVRKSGNT

-276 ITFGVATGNA
+276 ITFGVATGSAN
-286 SYPHTISVDGKFI
+286 YPHTISVDGKFI
-299 NHSQTWVCTD
+299 NHSSGWVNTN
-309 YQTQDN
+309 YQTQDD
-315 GNCWMIIEVGTAD
+315 GNRWMIVEVGAAD
-328 ETAVG
+328 ETAVSKCYDE
-333 NRFVE
+333 V
-338 AKTALLNHVKS
+338 LLNDIRD

-354 LQSNADYTGNDA
+354 LQNNADYEGNA
-366 LQSAINSNVYESTDS
+366 NLQSAIDLNVYESTDDH
-381 YAQVLVKKDALKNAI
+381 AQRLAKMDALKEAI
-396 IAYNVDAPAKTL
+396 IAYNVKAPVKYL
-408 SDLDGLPGTDY
+408 SGFEGLPGTDY
-419 NDKTDNNAYRY
+419 NDETDKNAKRY
-430 KWNSETLSFP
+430 KWDSETLSFP

-447 FKVLETNKKGA
+447 FKVLETNTKAGN
-458 RNGHQ
+458 NGHQ

-472 LDASGKE
+472 LDASGHE
-479 VSLSA
+479 VSLGA
-484 ENFVTNAQESTEGL
+484 ENFVTNAQESREGL
-498 LKNICDKKTSTFFH
+498 LENICDKKTSTFFH
-512 STWSADTYEDHFI
+512 STWSANTYEDHFI

-532 MFQLKLSFDSRNGN
+532 MSQLKLSFDSRNGN

-557 TTANEQAELKAQI
+557 TTASEQAELKAQI

-582 YKNGNLIGNG
+582 YKNGNLIGSG
-592 LNQTTSFTTFA
+592 LNQTTSFTDFA
-603 PVYAK
+603 PSYAK
-608 ANEINTK
+608 AGEIYAK
-615 GETATSAEITSARL
+615 GETATSAEITSARSE
-629 ALLNA
+629 LLKA

-651 RIHSSAASQAAM
+651 RIHSSAKSQAAM

-716 AGYKGITN
+716 AGYKGITT

-754 VSDSNYF
+754 VSDSTYF

-846 ITTTENVAP
+846 ITTTENVAT

-925 IETSADKTPIY
+925 IETSADKAPIY

>member
-1 MRIIFFINILL
+1 
-12 YKQKTISNRMKKF
+12 MKKF

-40 SAQTFITSLD
+40 SAQTLITSLD
-50 QLNSNHAYYLKCAR
+50 QLSNHHAYYLKCAR
-64 GYAYSAANHGQLVA
+64 GYAYSAANHGQLKA
-78 SAKDATPNG
+78 SDKDAKPNG

-119 GFSVN
+119 GFSID

-129 TFEKGADATY
+129 TFEQGADATY
-139 PWTIFINSEGNKK
+139 PWTIFINSGGNKK
-152 RFNNNGKN
+152 RFNHNNQGG
-160 DLLVNYDK
+160 LAVNY
-168 EADAGNQWQIID
+168 ETVDAGNQWQIID
-180 AGETEIT
+180 AGETNYEFRKT
-187 ELPKIV
+187 QIV
-193 TDIATLSS
+193 EDIATLSS
-201 SKKYVLTTIRGAL
+201 SKKYILTTIRGAL
-214 YGNGNGKEMS
+214 YGNENGMGVVRGDF
-224 VSGTNPFV
+224 VSDDCF
-232 NDNYCFT
+232 FT
-239 PCKDNDG
+239 PYWDFDG
-246 KYYLYNVG
+246 KCYLYNAS

-276 ITFGVATGNA
+276 ITFGATGNA
-286 SYPHTISVDGKFI
+286 NYPHTISVDGKFI

-309 YQTQDN
+309 YQTQDD
-315 GNCWMIIEVGTAD
+315 GNRWMIIEVGAAD

-338 AKTALLNHVKS
+338 AKTALLSHVKS

-354 LQSNADYTGNDA
+354 LQSNVDYTGNA
-366 LQSAINSNVYESTDS
+366 TLQSAVTSNAYESTDS
-381 YAQVLVKKDALKNAI
+381 YAQVLVKKDALKNAV

-408 SDLDGLPGTDY
+408 SDLDGLPGAGY
-419 NDKTDNNAYRY
+419 NDETDNKAYRY

-447 FKVLETNKKGA
+447 FKVLETNTKKA

-479 VSLSA
+479 VSLNA
-484 ENFVTNAQESTEGL
+484 ENFVTNAQESTEGSL
-498 LKNICDKKTSTFFH
+498 ENICDKKTSTFFH

-532 MFQLKLSFDSRNGN
+532 MSQLKLSFDSRNGN

-557 TTANEQAELKAQI
+557 TTANEQAELKALI
-570 DAAAETQ
+570 DEA
-577 KLYET
+577 LSSPIYVS
-582 YKNGNLIGNG
+582 YKNANLIGSG
-592 LNQTTSFTTFA
+592 LNQTTSFTAFTKA
-603 PVYAK
+603 GEVYAK
-608 ANEINTK
+608 
-615 GETATSAEITSARL
+615 GEAATSAEIVSARF

-634 CSTFAFSLN
+634 RNAAVVLN

-663 PYLSSETSTANANR
+663 PYLSSETSTAKPNR
-677 AAYLVGKE
+677 AAYLVGKD

-694 FYNGN
+694 FYNDN

-716 AGYKGITN
+716 AGYKGITT

-740 YNVKFNGNRFLYTK
+740 YNVKFNGNRFLYTQ
-754 VSDSNYF
+754 VSGSNYF

-797 PVALEIPTG
+797 PVALEIPAG

-846 ITTTENVAP
+846 ITTTENVAT

>member
-1 MRIIFFINILL
+1 
-12 YKQKTISNRMKKF
+12 MKKF

-40 SAQTFITSLD
+40 SAQTLITSLD
-50 QLNSNHAYYLKCAR
+50 QLSNNHAYYLRCAR

-119 GFSVN
+119 GFSVD

-129 TFEKGADATY
+129 TFEKGADATF
-139 PWTIFINSEGNKK
+139 PWTIFINSGGNKK
-152 RFNNNGKN
+152 RFNHNNNGGI
-160 DLLVNYDK
+160 LVNWEDV
-168 EADAGNQWQIID
+168 DAGNQWQIID
-180 AGETEIT
+180 AGETGIT

-201 SKKYVLTTIRGAL
+201 SKKYILTTIRGAL
-214 YGNGNGKEMS
+214 YGNGNGNGMS

-239 PCKDNDG
+239 PYKDNDG
-246 KYYLYNVG
+246 KCYLYNLG

-276 ITFGVATGNA
+276 ITFGVATGSAN
-286 SYPHTISVDGKFI
+286 YPHTISVDGKFI
-299 NHSQTWVCTD
+299 NHSSGWVNTN
-309 YQTQDN
+309 YQEQDD
-315 GNCWMIIEVGTAD
+315 GNRWMIVEAGTAD

-354 LQSNADYTGNDA
+354 LQSNVDYTGNA
-366 LQSAINSNVYESTDS
+366 TLQSAVTSNAYESTDS
-381 YAQVLVKKDALKNAI
+381 YAQVLVKKDALKNAV

-408 SDLDGLPGTDY
+408 SGLDGLPGTAY
-419 NDKTDNNAYRY
+419 NDETDKNAKRY

-447 FKVLETNKKGA
+447 FKVLETNTKGA
-458 RNGHQ
+458 SNGHQ
-463 FFSIGEFRV
+463 FFTFGEFRV
-472 LDASGKE
+472 LDASGHE

-484 ENFVTNAQESTEGL
+484 ENFVTNAQESKEGPL
-498 LKNICDKKTSTFFH
+498 ENICDKKTSTFFH
-512 STWSADTYEDHFI
+512 STWSANTYEDHFI

-532 MFQLKLSFDSRNGN
+532 MSQLKLSFDSRNGN

-551 VVLSGV
+551 VVLSNV

-603 PVYAK
+603 PAYAKADEVYAK
-608 ANEINTK
+608 
-615 GETATSAEITSARL
+615 GEAATSTEITSARL

-634 CSTFAFSLN
+634 CNTFAFTLN
-643 KPANGTFI
+643 KPTNGTFI

-663 PYLSSETSTANANR
+663 PYLSSETSTVNANR
-677 AAYLVGKE
+677 AAYLVGKD

-716 AGYKGITN
+716 AGYKGITA
-724 GTSIQFS
+724 GTNIEFS
-731 EAENRAAGC
+731 EAKNGAAGC

-754 VSDSNYF
+754 ASGSNYY
-761 TDAGGSAPNDGYNFQ
+761 TDAGGSAPNDGFNFQ

-797 PVALEIPTG
+797 PVALEIPAG

-836 KAAQGTYNFK
+836 KAAQGTYNFN
-846 ITTTENVAP
+846 ITTKENVAT
-855 SALNGVPNTANV
+855 SALSGMPNTENV

-925 IETSADKTPIY
+925 IETSADKAPIY

>member
-1 MRIIFFINILL
+1 
-12 YKQKTISNRMKKF
+12 MKKF

-40 SAQTFITSLD
+40 SAQTLITSLD
-50 QLNSNHAYYLKCAR
+50 QLRNYHAYYLKCAR
-64 GYAYSAANHGQLVA
+64 GYAYSAANHGQLEA
-78 SAKDATPNG
+78 SAKDVKPNG

-119 GFSVN
+119 GFSVD

-139 PWTIFINSEGNKK
+139 PWTIFINSGGNKN
-152 RFNNNGKN
+152 RFNHNNQGG
-160 DLLVNYDK
+160 LAVNWEEVD
-168 EADAGNQWQIID
+168 EGNQWQIID

-201 SKKYVLTTIRGAL
+201 SKKYVLTTIRGFL
-214 YGNGNGKEMS
+214 YGKGNGKEMS

-239 PCKDNDG
+239 PYKDNDG

-254 GNSFVRKSDNT
+254 GNSFVRKSGNT

-315 GNCWMIIEVGTAD
+315 GNRWMIIEVGTAD

-354 LQSNADYTGNDA
+354 LQSNAGYTGNDA

-408 SDLDGLPGTDY
+408 SDLDGLPGTGY

-447 FKVLETNKKGA
+447 FKVLETNTKGA

-463 FFSIGEFRV
+463 FFTFGEFRV
-472 LDASGKE
+472 LDASGHE

-484 ENFVTNAQESTEGL
+484 ENFVTNAQESKEGSL
-498 LKNICDKKTSTFFH
+498 ENICDKKTSTFFH
-512 STWSADTYEDHFI
+512 STWSANTYEDHFI

-532 MFQLKLSFDSRNGN
+532 MSQLKLSFDSRNGN

-551 VVLSGV
+551 VVLSNV

-582 YKNGNLIGNG
+582 YKNGNLIGDG

-603 PVYAK
+603 PAYAK

-663 PYLSSETSTANANR
+663 PYLSSETSTAKPNR
-677 AAYLVGKE
+677 AAYLVGKD

-716 AGYKGITN
+716 AGYKGITT

-731 EAENRAAGC
+731 EAANRAAGC
-740 YNVKFNGNRFLYTK
+740 YNVKFNGNRFLYTQ
-754 VSDSNYF
+754 VSGSNYF
-761 TDAGGSAPNDGYNFQ
+761 TDAANSASSDGYNFQ

-797 PVALEIPTG
+797 PVALEIPAG
-806 VEVYTAAFEDG
+806 VEVYTVAFEDG

-836 KAAQGTYNFK
+836 KAAQGTYNFN
-846 ITTTENVAP
+846 ITTTENVAT
-855 SALNGVPNTANV
+855 SALSGVPNTKNV

-925 IETSADKTPIY
+925 IETSADKAPIY